1 MRYLSSTIFLFLFG
15 FLFGNAQ
22 QITDIEHIFSNPSPI
37 QWSVPIPSGEALPVE
52 WHLRSTSM
60 DKEGIRTFVGYRNNS
75 LVGTLSMDN
84 KGTFIGSIFGKNG
97 YELNISNDGNL
108 VVTQKKASKAKC
120 GTHSQH
126 TATTQRGQSGF
137 RSANRS
143 TSYDLPSLSDGVFR
157 EYRFAVM
164 ISYKDY
170 ASDKFDK
177 NINKIHAFWAEIET
191 FLNEIFV
198 RDVGIRFKMVKDDRL
213 IITDPKKA
221 NEIYNVLTVTKVI
234 NNLIGEENYDA
245 GATYNKVDGNLAGLT
260 ATVGAIN
267 GWKGSVLVHDQE
279 LTTLAHEMGHL
290 FGANHPYSI
299 PDGLVILKAEP
310 QLGQSV
316 VSYNEPFLTSF
327 LGLANIIEMQQ
338 HIKRADKPHIP
349 THKAQ
354 NTPPT
359 IDKDK
364 MQEEYLLPKGS
375 YFKIPIY
382 ANDIEQKELYY
393 TSVQYDYKLS
403 DKASRYIVS
412 PPQRDHNLYFMK
424 KYGDGNGALIPS
436 SDPVDNVGTYHM
448 LLAVS
453 DAPDVQAA
461 IDNKQAP
468 LYDTYLTRLK
478 VVEATPFKITSEVK
492 PQYKT
497 GERFILKWSVD
508 SNFFPKDSKVRISLS
523 DDFGKTYKHILVPS
537 TENDGECEVVMP
549 QTPIGKIDHY
559 PVVPGIFVSGLGIL
573 KIEVIDGL
581 VFDISDHR
589 WTAGIEVVQS
599 NLTFHNLPEQNY
611 VTLKE
616 GEQIPAKANVTA
628 SYKGVPVEVSY
639 EETQQ
644 KDEITRTWIAR
655 KESEESSYIQYIH
668 ISKESEEQ
676 TSTPRIANTPTLRV
690 YRLAMYITYN
700 AFSRTFKKDIQK
712 VKQFWKDTEAFLNKV
727 YMRDIGVKFELV
739 NDERLITTEPSEE
752 KFKISHNSSYV
763 VGLSTQVINDLIG
776 EENYDIGI
784 SISYTSSRG
793 IRGLAII
800 DGGYRTSDKGA
811 AVATPTKDVIAHEI
825 GHLFGARHTFSG
837 SVSDPASEKT
847 EYDRGQSIMSHGV
860 EREFFSLSSI
870 QRIRE
875 KFLQAPY
882 KRGITFASN
891 SPKIDATKI
900 KKTYTIPKDT
910 YFQFHIPATD
920 PDSSQLL
927 YMVQQRDVRLGEE
940 VSIAQYAIVKPSERE
955 PVTFSRVYSL
965 KTGNEIANSWTP
977 HQQAGTFTFWL
988 GVSDALPEQNEDY
1001 IVQYDLAETK
1011 VTVKEG
1017 IPFQVTTQ
1025 TIGKNYKVG
1034 DKLSLTWSV
1043 DNDIFK
1049 GTKVRILLSDDLG
1062 KTFKYTLAEN
1072 IDNNG
1077 SYELTLPN
1085 LSIGK
1090 IIYGETSLKV
1100 PAGVIKIEV
1109 VDGIAFAMTNYK
1121 PKNGGG
1127 FTIQGSEVPKEPLTF
1142 VTTPQ
1147 NIMLSCGQPLPSV
1160 VYPTVKGGC
1169 TPSIT
1174 YKEEIKGKSC
1184 ANTYLLERIFT
1195 VSDTCVSSISYT
1207 QEIRV
1212 EDKEAPVFVGT
1223 LPQSLTIEEGQAV
1236 PVQATLTATDSCGTA
1251 EVTSSRREE
1260 KTAGKLSKVIYSWTA
1275 TDICGNQVR
1284 HTQIITITPKP
1295 EPTPEPLTFVTTPQN
1310 ITLSCGQP
1318 LPSVVYPTVKGGC
1331 TPSITYKE
1339 EIKGKSCANTYL
1351 LERIFTVSD
1360 TCVSSISY
1368 TQEIRVEDREAPVFV
1383 GTLPQS
1389 LTIEEGQAVPVQA
1402 TLTATD
1408 TCGTAEVTS
1417 SRREE
1422 KTAGK
1427 LSKVIYSWTATDICG
1442 NQVRHTQIITITPKP
1457 EPTPEPLTFVT
1468 TPQNITLSC
1477 GQPLPSVVYPTVKG
1491 GCTPSITYKEEI
1503 KGKSCANTYLLERI
1517 FTVSDTCVSS
1527 ISYTQEIRV
1536 EDREAPVFVGILPQ
1550 SLTIEEGQAVP
1561 VQATLTATDSCG
1573 TAEVTSSRQEEKTA
1587 GKLSKVI
1594 YSWTA
1599 TDACGNQ
1606 VRHTQIISITPKPEP
1621 TPEPKPEPEPTPT
1634 PTPEPKPLPPTP
1646 NPIPEPQPVPEVTP
1660 EREEVKVYNGVSVE
1674 VGGENY
1680 FKVVHTDEG
1689 KPIHLQI
1696 YNEMGLK
1703 VYESEHY
1710 QENDDYFKG
1719 YSNVNGVVGKGNRLS
1734 QGTYFYLLYYY
1745 YKGVQQ
1751 LKKGFLYV
1759 K

>member
-1 MRYLSSTIFLFLFG
+1 MRYLSSTIFLFLLG

-157 EYRFAVM
+157 EYRLAVM

-497 GERFILKWSVD
+497 GEKFILKWSVD

-559 PVVPGIFVSGLGIL
+559 PVVPEAFVSGLGIL

-599 NLTFHNLPEQNY
+599 NLTFHNLPKQNY

-655 KESEESSYIQYIH
+655 KESEESSYVQYIH
-668 ISKESEEQ
+668 INKESEEQ
-676 TSTPRIANTPTLRV
+676 TSTPTIANTPTLRV

-739 NDERLITTEPSEE
+739 DDERLITTEPSEE

-875 KFLQAPY
+875 KLLQAPY

-891 SPKIDATKI
+891 PPKIDATKI

-955 PVTFSRVYSL
+955 PVTFSRAYSL

-1017 IPFQVTTQ
+1017 IPFHVTTQ

-1090 IIYGETSLKV
+1090 ILYGQTSLKV

-1109 VDGIAFAMTNYK
+1109 IDGIAFAITNYN

-1127 FTIQGSEVPKEPLTF
+1127 FTIQGSEVPK
-1142 VTTPQ
+1142 
-1147 NIMLSCGQPLPSV
+1147 
-1160 VYPTVKGGC
+1160 
-1169 TPSIT
+1169 
-1174 YKEEIKGKSC
+1174 
-1184 ANTYLLERIFT
+1184 
-1195 VSDTCVSSISYT
+1195 
-1207 QEIRV
+1207 
-1212 EDKEAPVFVGT
+1212 
-1223 LPQSLTIEEGQAV
+1223 
-1236 PVQATLTATDSCGTA
+1236 
-1251 EVTSSRREE
+1251 
-1260 KTAGKLSKVIYSWTA
+1260 
-1275 TDICGNQVR
+1275 
-1284 HTQIITITPKP
+1284 
-1295 EPTPEPLTFVTTPQN
+1295 EPLTFVTTPQN

-1360 TCVSSISY
+1360 PCVSSISY
-1368 TQEIRVEDREAPVFV
+1368 TQEIRVEDKEAPVFV

-1408 TCGTAEVTS
+1408 NCGTAEVTS
-1417 SRREE
+1417 SRQEE

-1427 LSKVIYSWTATDICG
+1427 LSKVIYSWTATDACG
-1442 NQVRHTQIITITPKP
+1442 NQVSHTQIITITPKP

-1491 GCTPSITYKEEI
+1491 GCAPSITYKEEI

-1517 FTVSDTCVSS
+1517 FTVSDPCVSS

-1536 EDREAPVFVGILPQ
+1536 EDKEAPVFVGTLPQ
-1550 SLTIEEGQAVP
+1550 SLTIEEGQAVH

-1573 TAEVTSSRQEEKTA
+1573 TVEVTSSRREEKTA

-1599 TDACGNQ
+1599 TDACRNQ
-1606 VRHTQIISITPKPEP
+1606 VSHTQIITITPK
-1621 TPEPKPEPEPTPT
+1621 PEPKPEPEPTPT

-1710 QENDDYFKG
+1710 QENDDYFRG
-1719 YSNVNGVVGKGNRLS
+1719 YSNVNGVVGKGSRVS

>member
-1 MRYLSSTIFLFLFG
+1 MRYLSSTIFLFLLG

-37 QWSVPIPSGEALPVE
+37 QWSIPIPSGEALPVE

-60 DKEGIRTFVGYRNNS
+60 DKEGIRTFVGYGNNT

-84 KGTFIGSIFGKNG
+84 KGTFKGSIFGKNG

-157 EYRFAVM
+157 EYRLAVM

-497 GERFILKWSVD
+497 GEKFILKWSVD

-549 QTPIGKIDHY
+549 QTPIGKTDHY

-599 NLTFHNLPEQNY
+599 NLTFHNLPKQNY

-655 KESEESSYIQYIH
+655 KESEESSYVQYIH
-668 ISKESEEQ
+668 INKESEEQ
-676 TSTPRIANTPTLRV
+676 TSTPTIANTPTLRV

-739 NDERLITTEPSEE
+739 DDERLITTEPSEE

-800 DGGYRTSDKGA
+800 DGGYRASDKGA

-875 KFLQAPY
+875 KLLQAPY

-891 SPKIDATKI
+891 PPKIDATKI

-955 PVTFSRVYSL
+955 PVTFSRAYSL

-1017 IPFQVTTQ
+1017 IPFHVTTQ

-1109 VDGIAFAMTNYK
+1109 VDGIAFAMTNYN

-1127 FTIQGSEVPKEPLTF
+1127 FTIQGSEEPKEPLTF
-1142 VTTPQ
+1142 ITTPQ
-1147 NIMLSCGQPLPSV
+1147 NITLSCGQPLPSV

-1169 TPSIT
+1169 APSITYKEEMKGKSCANTYLLERIFTVSDTCVSSISYTQEIKVEDKEAPVFVGTLPQSLTIEEGQPVPVQATLTATDNCGTAEVTSSRQEEKTGGKLSKVIYSWTATDACGNQVSHTQIISITPKPELTPEPLTFVTTPQNITLSCGQPLPSVVYPMVKGGCAPSIT

-1251 EVTSSRREE
+1251 EVTSSRQEE

-1275 TDICGNQVR
+1275 TDACGNQVS
-1284 HTQIITITPKP
+1284 HTQIISITPKP
-1295 EPTPEPLTFVTTPQN
+1295 ELTPEPLTFVTTPQN

-1318 LPSVVYPTVKGGC
+1318 LPSVVYPMVKGGC
-1331 TPSITYKE
+1331 APSITYKE

-1368 TQEIRVEDREAPVFV
+1368 TQEIRVEDKEAPVFV

-1389 LTIEEGQAVPVQA
+1389 LTIQEEQAVPVQA

-1408 TCGTAEVTS
+1408 NCGTAEV
-1417 SRREE
+1417 
-1422 KTAGK
+1422 
-1427 LSKVIYSWTATDICG
+1427 I
-1442 NQVRHTQIITITPKP
+1442 
-1457 EPTPEPLTFVT
+1457 
-1468 TPQNITLSC
+1468 
-1477 GQPLPSVVYPTVKG
+1477 
-1491 GCTPSITYKEEI
+1491 
-1503 KGKSCANTYLLERI
+1503 
-1517 FTVSDTCVSS
+1517 
-1527 ISYTQEIRV
+1527 
-1536 EDREAPVFVGILPQ
+1536 
-1550 SLTIEEGQAVP
+1550 
-1561 VQATLTATDSCG
+1561 
-1573 TAEVTSSRQEEKTA
+1573 SSRQEEKTA

-1621 TPEPKPEPEPTPT
+1621 KPEPEPTPEPTPT

-1646 NPIPEPQPVPEVTP
+1646 NPIPEPQPMPQVIP
-1660 EREEVKVYNGVSVE
+1660 EREGVKIYNGVSVE

-1689 KPIHLQI
+1689 EPIHLQI

-1710 QENDDYFKG
+1710 QENEEYFKG

>member
-52 WHLRSTSM
+52 WYLRSTSM
-60 DKEGIRTFVGYRNNS
+60 DKEGIRTFVGYRNNT

-120 GTHSQH
+120 GTHYQH
-126 TATTQRGQSGF
+126 TATTQRRQSGF

-143 TSYDLPSLSDGVFR
+143 TSYDLPSLSDGMFR
-157 EYRFAVM
+157 EYRLAVM

-382 ANDIEQKELYY
+382 ANDIEQKDLYY

-497 GERFILKWSVD
+497 GEKFILKWSVD

-549 QTPIGKIDHY
+549 QTPIGKTDHY
-559 PVVPGIFVSGLGIL
+559 PVVPGIYVSGLGIL

-599 NLTFHNLPEQNY
+599 NLTFHNLPKQNY

-628 SYKGVPVEVSY
+628 SYNGVPVEVSY

-644 KDEITRTWIAR
+644 KDDITRTWIAR
-655 KESEESSYIQYIH
+655 KGSEESSYVQYIH
-668 ISKESEEQ
+668 INKESEEQ
-676 TSTPRIANTPTLRV
+676 TSTPTIANTPTLRV

-739 NDERLITTEPSEE
+739 DDERLITTEPSEE
-752 KFKISHNSSYV
+752 KFKITNNSSYV

-875 KFLQAPY
+875 KLLQAPY

-891 SPKIDATKI
+891 PPKIDATKI

-910 YFQFHIPATD
+910 YIQFHIPATD

-1017 IPFQVTTQ
+1017 IPFQITTQ

-1090 IIYGETSLKV
+1090 ILYGETSLKV

-1109 VDGIAFAMTNYK
+1109 VDGIAFAMTNYN

-1127 FTIQGSEVPKEPLTF
+1127 FTIQGNEVPKEPLTF

-1147 NIMLSCGQPLPSV
+1147 NITLSCGQPLPSV

-1169 TPSIT
+1169 SPSIT
-1174 YKEEIKGKSC
+1174 YKEEMKGKSC

-1251 EVTSSRREE
+1251 ELTSSRQEE

-1275 TDICGNQVR
+1275 TDACGNQVSHTQIITITPKPELTPEPLTFVTTPQNITLSCGQPLPSVVYPTVKGGCAPSITYKEEIKGKSCANTYLLERIFTVSDTCVSSISYTQEIRVEDKEAPVFVGTLPQSLTIEEGQAVPVQTTLTATDNCGTAEVTSSRQEEKTAGKLSKVIYSWTATDACGNQVR
-1284 HTQIITITPKP
+1284 HIQIITITPKP

-1331 TPSITYKE
+1331 APSITYKE

-1368 TQEIRVEDREAPVFV
+1368 TQEIRVEDKEAPVFV

-1389 LTIEEGQAVPVQA
+1389 LTIEEGQ
-1402 TLTATD
+1402 
-1408 TCGTAEVTS
+1408 
-1417 SRREE
+1417 
-1422 KTAGK
+1422 
-1427 LSKVIYSWTATDICG
+1427 VI
-1442 NQVRHTQIITITPKP
+1442 
-1457 EPTPEPLTFVT
+1457 
-1468 TPQNITLSC
+1468 
-1477 GQPLPSVVYPTVKG
+1477 
-1491 GCTPSITYKEEI
+1491 
-1503 KGKSCANTYLLERI
+1503 
-1517 FTVSDTCVSS
+1517 
-1527 ISYTQEIRV
+1527 
-1536 EDREAPVFVGILPQ
+1536 
-1550 SLTIEEGQAVP
+1550 P

-1599 TDACGNQ
+1599 TDTCGNQ
-1606 VRHTQIISITPKPEP
+1606 VSHTQTITITPKSRPMPESKPSPIP
-1621 TPEPKPEPEPTPT
+1621 TPK
-1634 PTPEPKPLPPTP
+1634 
-1646 NPIPEPQPVPEVTP
+1646 PQPMPEVTP
-1660 EREEVKVYNGVSVE
+1660 EREGVKIYNGVSVE

>member
-1 MRYLSSTIFLFLFG
+1 MKFIVKILALFLCTASFAQEKQDAKSISK
-15 FLFGNAQ
+15 LFATSDV
-22 QITDIEHIFSNPSPI
+22 IS
-37 QWSVPIPSGEALPVE
+37 WSVPIPSGESLPIE

-108 VVTQKKASKAKC
+108 VVTQKKTSKAKC

-157 EYRFAVM
+157 EYRLAVM

-338 HIKRADKPHIP
+338 HIKRADKTHIP

-497 GERFILKWSVD
+497 GEKFILKWSVD

-559 PVVPGIFVSGLGIL
+559 PVVPEAFVSGLGIL

-599 NLTFHNLPEQNY
+599 NLTFHNLPKQNY

-628 SYKGVPVEVSY
+628 SCNGKNIDITYKESQTNGL
-639 EETQQ
+639 
-644 KDEITRTWIAR
+644 ITRTWSA
-655 KESEESSYIQYIH
+655 ECGSEKGYYVQNIYIQ
-668 ISKESEEQ
+668 K
-676 TSTPRIANTPTLRV
+676 
-690 YRLAMYITYN
+690 
-700 AFSRTFKKDIQK
+700 
-712 VKQFWKDTEAFLNKV
+712 
-727 YMRDIGVKFELV
+727 
-739 NDERLITTEPSEE
+739 
-752 KFKISHNSSYV
+752 
-763 VGLSTQVINDLIG
+763 
-776 EENYDIGI
+776 
-784 SISYTSSRG
+784 
-793 IRGLAII
+793 
-800 DGGYRTSDKGA
+800 
-811 AVATPTKDVIAHEI
+811 
-825 GHLFGARHTFSG
+825 
-837 SVSDPASEKT
+837 
-847 EYDRGQSIMSHGV
+847 
-860 EREFFSLSSI
+860 
-870 QRIRE
+870 
-875 KFLQAPY
+875 
-882 KRGITFASN
+882 
-891 SPKIDATKI
+891 
-900 KKTYTIPKDT
+900 
-910 YFQFHIPATD
+910 
-920 PDSSQLL
+920 
-927 YMVQQRDVRLGEE
+927 
-940 VSIAQYAIVKPSERE
+940 
-955 PVTFSRVYSL
+955 
-965 KTGNEIANSWTP
+965 
-977 HQQAGTFTFWL
+977 
-988 GVSDALPEQNEDY
+988 
-1001 IVQYDLAETK
+1001 
-1011 VTVKEG
+1011 
-1017 IPFQVTTQ
+1017 
-1025 TIGKNYKVG
+1025 
-1034 DKLSLTWSV
+1034 
-1043 DNDIFK
+1043 
-1049 GTKVRILLSDDLG
+1049 
-1062 KTFKYTLAEN
+1062 
-1072 IDNNG
+1072 
-1077 SYELTLPN
+1077 TLP
-1085 LSIGK
+1085 K
-1090 IIYGETSLKV
+1090 
-1100 PAGVIKIEV
+1100 
-1109 VDGIAFAMTNYK
+1109 
-1121 PKNGGG
+1121 
-1127 FTIQGSEVPKEPLTF
+1127 LTF
-1142 VTTPQ
+1142 VE
-1147 NIMLSCGQPLPSV
+1147 LP
-1160 VYPTVKGGC
+1160 
-1169 TPSIT
+1169 
-1174 YKEEIKGKSC
+1174 
-1184 ANTYLLERIFT
+1184 
-1195 VSDTCVSSISYT
+1195 
-1207 QEIRV
+1207 
-1212 EDKEAPVFVGT
+1212 EDKEIQCKNDLPNPTNMKVKESNDIVPTFTETSTKIDNKRNKIVRTWKASASGYLPVSHTQTLIVGDTQKPVFSSYPPDKVIKSEAEV
-1223 LPQSLTIEEGQAV
+1223 PQQEE
-1236 PVQATLTATDSCGTA
+1236 LTATDNCDTFLQVIKSSITKVINGKNVIERVWITEDSSHNEERYVQHITIDPDIQPKKPFEFIRTSLPSDITISCASDIPTPQTLQTQGGCGLKNSFHSDKRTLETCEHRLTIERTYTAVDDCGTSISHKQLIKIEDNTPPVFEGVLPKNITIIEGESIPEQKVLTA
-1251 EVTSSRREE
+1251 KDLCSGVASVTPSQTREGN
-1260 KTAGKLSKVIYSWTA
+1260 KIIYQWVAKDLCNNET
-1275 TDICGNQVR
+1275 I
-1284 HTQIITITPKP
+1284 HKQIITINKPKPAPIPTPPPTPKP
-1295 EPTPEPLTFVTTPQN
+1295 SP
-1310 ITLSCGQP
+1310 
-1318 LPSVVYPTVKGGC
+1318 
-1331 TPSITYKE
+1331 
-1339 EIKGKSCANTYL
+1339 A
-1351 LERIFTVSD
+1351 
-1360 TCVSSISY
+1360 
-1368 TQEIRVEDREAPVFV
+1368 
-1383 GTLPQS
+1383 
-1389 LTIEEGQAVPVQA
+1389 
-1402 TLTATD
+1402 
-1408 TCGTAEVTS
+1408 
-1417 SRREE
+1417 
-1422 KTAGK
+1422 
-1427 LSKVIYSWTATDICG
+1427 
-1442 NQVRHTQIITITPKP
+1442 
-1457 EPTPEPLTFVT
+1457 
-1468 TPQNITLSC
+1468 
-1477 GQPLPSVVYPTVKG
+1477 
-1491 GCTPSITYKEEI
+1491 
-1503 KGKSCANTYLLERI
+1503 
-1517 FTVSDTCVSS
+1517 
-1527 ISYTQEIRV
+1527 
-1536 EDREAPVFVGILPQ
+1536 
-1550 SLTIEEGQAVP
+1550 
-1561 VQATLTATDSCG
+1561 
-1573 TAEVTSSRQEEKTA
+1573 
-1587 GKLSKVI
+1587 
-1594 YSWTA
+1594 
-1599 TDACGNQ
+1599 
-1606 VRHTQIISITPKPEP
+1606 
-1621 TPEPKPEPEPTPT
+1621 
-1634 PTPEPKPLPPTP
+1634 
-1646 NPIPEPQPVPEVTP
+1646 PIP
-1660 EREEVKVYNGVSVE
+1660 KVDDIIIYNGVSQE
-1674 VGGENY
+1674 GDSMNY
-1680 FKVVHTDEG
+1680 FKIENTTANM
-1689 KPIHLQI
+1689 PIRLI
-1696 YNEMGLK
+1696 IFNEIGLI
-1703 VYESEHY
+1703 VYKSDHY
-1710 QENDDYFKG
+1710 QENGELFKG
-1719 YSNVNGVVGKGNRLS
+1719 YSNLSSVVGKGSALPR
-1734 QGTYFYLLYYY
+1734 GTYFYIIEYYHNSE
-1745 YKGVQQ
+1745 QQ
-1751 LKKGFLYV
+1751 VKKGFLYV

>member
-37 QWSVPIPSGEALPVE
+37 QWSVPIPSGESLPIE

-108 VVTQKKASKAKC
+108 VVTQKKTSKAKC

-143 TSYDLPSLSDGVFR
+143 TSYNLPSLSDGVFR
-157 EYRFAVM
+157 EYRLAVM

-170 ASDKFDK
+170 ASDRFNK
-177 NINKIHAFWAEIET
+177 NIDKIHAFWAEIET

-497 GERFILKWSVD
+497 GEKFILKWSVD

-581 VFDISDHR
+581 VFDISDHS
-589 WTAGIEVVQS
+589 WKAGIEVVQS
-599 NLTFHNLPEQNY
+599 NLTFHNLPEQDY

-739 NDERLITTEPSEE
+739 DDERLITTEPSEE

-800 DGGYRTSDKGA
+800 DGGYRASDKGA

-875 KFLQAPY
+875 KLLQAPY
-882 KRGITFASN
+882 KREITFASN
-891 SPKIDATKI
+891 PPKIDATKI

-955 PVTFSRVYSL
+955 PVTFSRAYSL

-977 HQQAGTFTFWL
+977 HQQAGIFTFWL

-1017 IPFQVTTQ
+1017 IPFHVTTQ

-1090 IIYGETSLKV
+1090 ILYGETSLKV

-1109 VDGIAFAMTNYK
+1109 VDGIAFAMTNYN

-1147 NIMLSCGQPLPSV
+1147 NITLSCGQPLPSV

-1169 TPSIT
+1169 TPSITYKEEIKGKSCANTYLLERTFTVSDACVSSISYTQEIKVEDKEAPIFVGTLPQSLTIEEGQAIPVQATLTATDSCGTAEVTSSRQEEKTAGKLSKVIYSWTATDACGNQVRHIQIITITPKPEPTPEPLTFVTTPQNITLSCGQPLPSVVYPTVKGGCAPSIT

-1275 TDICGNQVR
+1275 TDTCGNQVS
-1284 HTQIITITPKP
+1284 HTQTITITPKSRPMP
-1295 EPTPEPLTFVTTPQN
+1295 E
-1310 ITLSCGQP
+1310 SK
-1318 LPSVVYPTVKGGC
+1318 PSPI
-1331 TPSITYKE
+1331 P
-1339 EIKGKSCANTYL
+1339 
-1351 LERIFTVSD
+1351 
-1360 TCVSSISY
+1360 
-1368 TQEIRVEDREAPVFV
+1368 
-1383 GTLPQS
+1383 
-1389 LTIEEGQAVPVQA
+1389 
-1402 TLTATD
+1402 
-1408 TCGTAEVTS
+1408 
-1417 SRREE
+1417 
-1422 KTAGK
+1422 
-1427 LSKVIYSWTATDICG
+1427 
-1442 NQVRHTQIITITPKP
+1442 TPKP
-1457 EPTPEPLTFVT
+1457 
-1468 TPQNITLSC
+1468 
-1477 GQPLPSVVYPTVKG
+1477 QPM
-1491 GCTPSITYKEEI
+1491 
-1503 KGKSCANTYLLERI
+1503 
-1517 FTVSDTCVSS
+1517 
-1527 ISYTQEIRV
+1527 
-1536 EDREAPVFVGILPQ
+1536 
-1550 SLTIEEGQAVP
+1550 
-1561 VQATLTATDSCG
+1561 
-1573 TAEVTSSRQEEKTA
+1573 
-1587 GKLSKVI
+1587 
-1594 YSWTA
+1594 
-1599 TDACGNQ
+1599 
-1606 VRHTQIISITPKPEP
+1606 
-1621 TPEPKPEPEPTPT
+1621 
-1634 PTPEPKPLPPTP
+1634 
-1646 NPIPEPQPVPEVTP
+1646 PEVTP

-1710 QENDDYFKG
+1710 QQNDEYFKG

>member
-1 MRYLSSTIFLFLFG
+1 MRCLSSTIFLFLFG

-37 QWSVPIPSGEALPVE
+37 QWSVPIPSGESLPIE

-143 TSYDLPSLSDGVFR
+143 TSYNLPSLSDGVFR
-157 EYRFAVM
+157 EYRLAVM

-382 ANDIEQKELYY
+382 ANDIEQKDLYY

-497 GERFILKWSVD
+497 GEKFILKWSVD

-581 VFDISDHR
+581 VFDISDHS
-589 WTAGIEVVQS
+589 WKAGIEVVQS
-599 NLTFHNLPEQNY
+599 NLTFHNLPKQNY

-668 ISKESEEQ
+668 INKESEEQ
-676 TSTPRIANTPTLRV
+676 TSTPTIANTPTLRV

-739 NDERLITTEPSEE
+739 DDERLITTEPSEE

-875 KFLQAPY
+875 KLLQAPY

-891 SPKIDATKI
+891 PPKIDTTKI

-1090 IIYGETSLKV
+1090 ILYGETSLKV

-1109 VDGIAFAMTNYK
+1109 IDGIAFAMTNYN

-1147 NIMLSCGQPLPSV
+1147 NITLSCGQPLPSV
-1160 VYPTVKGGC
+1160 VYPMVKGGC
-1169 TPSIT
+1169 APSIT

-1275 TDICGNQVR
+1275 TDACGNQVS
-1284 HTQIITITPKP
+1284 HTQIISITPKP

-1331 TPSITYKE
+1331 APSITYKE

-1368 TQEIRVEDREAPVFV
+1368 TQEIRVEDKEAPVFV

-1389 LTIEEGQAVPVQA
+1389 LTIQEEQAVPVQA

-1408 TCGTAEVTS
+1408 NCGTAE
-1417 SRREE
+1417 
-1422 KTAGK
+1422 
-1427 LSKVIYSWTATDICG
+1427 
-1442 NQVRHTQIITITPKP
+1442 II
-1457 EPTPEPLTFVT
+1457 
-1468 TPQNITLSC
+1468 
-1477 GQPLPSVVYPTVKG
+1477 
-1491 GCTPSITYKEEI
+1491 
-1503 KGKSCANTYLLERI
+1503 
-1517 FTVSDTCVSS
+1517 
-1527 ISYTQEIRV
+1527 
-1536 EDREAPVFVGILPQ
+1536 
-1550 SLTIEEGQAVP
+1550 
-1561 VQATLTATDSCG
+1561 
-1573 TAEVTSSRQEEKTA
+1573 SSRQEEKTA

-1621 TPEPKPEPEPTPT
+1621 KPEPEPTPEPTPT

-1646 NPIPEPQPVPEVTP
+1646 NPIPEPQPMPQVIP
-1660 EREEVKVYNGVSVE
+1660 EREGVKIYNGVSVE

-1689 KPIHLQI
+1689 EPIHLQI

-1710 QENDDYFKG
+1710 QENEEYFKG

>member
-1 MRYLSSTIFLFLFG
+1 MRYLSSTIFLFLLG

-37 QWSVPIPSGEALPVE
+37 QWSIPIPSGEALPVE

-60 DKEGIRTFVGYRNNS
+60 DKEGIRTFVGYGNNT

-84 KGTFIGSIFGKNG
+84 KGTFKGSIFGKNG

-157 EYRFAVM
+157 EYRLAVM

-338 HIKRADKPHIP
+338 HIKKADKPHIP

-354 NTPPT
+354 NTPPI

-497 GERFILKWSVD
+497 GEKFILKWSVD

-549 QTPIGKIDHY
+549 QTPIGKTDHY

-599 NLTFHNLPEQNY
+599 NLTFHNLPKQNY

-655 KESEESSYIQYIH
+655 KESEESSYVQYIH
-668 ISKESEEQ
+668 INKESEEQ
-676 TSTPRIANTPTLRV
+676 TSTPTIANTPTLRV

-739 NDERLITTEPSEE
+739 DDERLITTEPSEE

-800 DGGYRTSDKGA
+800 DGGYRASDKGA

-875 KFLQAPY
+875 KLLQAPY

-891 SPKIDATKI
+891 PPKIDATKI

-955 PVTFSRVYSL
+955 PVTFSRAYSL

-1017 IPFQVTTQ
+1017 IPFHVTTQ

-1109 VDGIAFAMTNYK
+1109 VDGIAFAMTNYN

-1127 FTIQGSEVPKEPLTF
+1127 FTIQGSEEPKEPLTF
-1142 VTTPQ
+1142 ITTPQ
-1147 NIMLSCGQPLPSV
+1147 NITLSCGQPLPSV

-1169 TPSIT
+1169 APSITYKEEMKGKSCANTYLLERIFTVSDTCVSSISYTQEIKVEDKEAPVFVGTLPQSLTIEEGQPVPVQATLTATDNCGTAEVTSSRQEEKTAGKLSKVIYSWTATDACGNQVSHTQIISITPKPELTPEPLTFVTTPQNITLSCGQPLPSVVYPTVKGGCAPSIT

-1223 LPQSLTIEEGQAV
+1223 LPQSLTIQEEQAV
-1236 PVQATLTATDSCGTA
+1236 PVQATLTATDNCGTA
-1251 EVTSSRREE
+1251 EV
-1260 KTAGKLSKVIYSWTA
+1260 I
-1275 TDICGNQVR
+1275 
-1284 HTQIITITPKP
+1284 
-1295 EPTPEPLTFVTTPQN
+1295 
-1310 ITLSCGQP
+1310 
-1318 LPSVVYPTVKGGC
+1318 
-1331 TPSITYKE
+1331 
-1339 EIKGKSCANTYL
+1339 
-1351 LERIFTVSD
+1351 
-1360 TCVSSISY
+1360 
-1368 TQEIRVEDREAPVFV
+1368 
-1383 GTLPQS
+1383 
-1389 LTIEEGQAVPVQA
+1389 
-1402 TLTATD
+1402 
-1408 TCGTAEVTS
+1408 
-1417 SRREE
+1417 
-1422 KTAGK
+1422 
-1427 LSKVIYSWTATDICG
+1427 
-1442 NQVRHTQIITITPKP
+1442 
-1457 EPTPEPLTFVT
+1457 
-1468 TPQNITLSC
+1468 
-1477 GQPLPSVVYPTVKG
+1477 
-1491 GCTPSITYKEEI
+1491 
-1503 KGKSCANTYLLERI
+1503 
-1517 FTVSDTCVSS
+1517 
-1527 ISYTQEIRV
+1527 
-1536 EDREAPVFVGILPQ
+1536 
-1550 SLTIEEGQAVP
+1550 
-1561 VQATLTATDSCG
+1561 
-1573 TAEVTSSRQEEKTA
+1573 SSRQEEKTA

-1621 TPEPKPEPEPTPT
+1621 KPEPEPTPEPTPT

-1646 NPIPEPQPVPEVTP
+1646 NPIPEPQPMPQVIP
-1660 EREEVKVYNGVSVE
+1660 EREGVKIYNGVSVE

-1689 KPIHLQI
+1689 EPIHLQI

-1710 QENDDYFKG
+1710 QENEEYFKG

>member
-1 MRYLSSTIFLFLFG
+1 MRYLSSTIFLFLLG

-37 QWSVPIPSGEALPVE
+37 QWSIPIPSGEALPVE

-60 DKEGIRTFVGYRNNS
+60 DKEGIRSFVGYRNNS

-143 TSYDLPSLSDGVFR
+143 TSYDLPSLSDGMFR
-157 EYRFAVM
+157 EYRLAVM

-170 ASDKFDK
+170 ASDKFNK

-497 GERFILKWSVD
+497 GEKFILKWSVD

-559 PVVPGIFVSGLGIL
+559 PVVPGIYVSGLGIL

-599 NLTFHNLPEQNY
+599 NLTFHNLPKQNY

-655 KESEESSYIQYIH
+655 KESEESSYVQYIH
-668 ISKESEEQ
+668 INKESEEQ
-676 TSTPRIANTPTLRV
+676 TSTPTIANTPTLRV

-739 NDERLITTEPSEE
+739 DDERLITTEPSEE

-800 DGGYRTSDKGA
+800 DGGYRASDKGA

-875 KFLQAPY
+875 KLLQAPY

-891 SPKIDATKI
+891 PPKIDATKI

-955 PVTFSRVYSL
+955 PVTFSRAYSL

-1017 IPFQVTTQ
+1017 IPFHVTTQ

-1109 VDGIAFAMTNYK
+1109 VDGIAFAMTNYN

-1127 FTIQGSEVPKEPLTF
+1127 FTIQGSEEPKEPLTF
-1142 VTTPQ
+1142 ITTPQ
-1147 NIMLSCGQPLPSV
+1147 NITLSCGQPLPSV

-1169 TPSIT
+1169 APSITYKEEMKGKSCANTYLLERIFTVSDTCVSSISYTQEIKVEDKEAPVFVGTLPQSLTIEEGQPVPVQATLTATDNCGTAEVTSSRQEEKTGGKLSKVIYSWTATDACGNQVSHTQIISITPKPEPTPEPLTFVTTPQNITLSCGQPLPSVVYPTVKGGCAPSIT

-1251 EVTSSRREE
+1251 EVTSSRQEE

-1275 TDICGNQVR
+1275 TDACGNQVS
-1284 HTQIITITPKP
+1284 HTQIISITPKP

-1331 TPSITYKE
+1331 APSITYKE

-1368 TQEIRVEDREAPVFV
+1368 TQEIRVEDKEAPVFV

-1389 LTIEEGQAVPVQA
+1389 LTIQEEQAVPVQA

-1408 TCGTAEVTS
+1408 NCGTAEV
-1417 SRREE
+1417 
-1422 KTAGK
+1422 
-1427 LSKVIYSWTATDICG
+1427 I
-1442 NQVRHTQIITITPKP
+1442 
-1457 EPTPEPLTFVT
+1457 
-1468 TPQNITLSC
+1468 
-1477 GQPLPSVVYPTVKG
+1477 
-1491 GCTPSITYKEEI
+1491 
-1503 KGKSCANTYLLERI
+1503 
-1517 FTVSDTCVSS
+1517 
-1527 ISYTQEIRV
+1527 
-1536 EDREAPVFVGILPQ
+1536 
-1550 SLTIEEGQAVP
+1550 
-1561 VQATLTATDSCG
+1561 
-1573 TAEVTSSRQEEKTA
+1573 SSRQEEKTA

-1621 TPEPKPEPEPTPT
+1621 KPEPEPTPEPTPT

-1646 NPIPEPQPVPEVTP
+1646 NPIPEPQPMPQVIP
-1660 EREEVKVYNGVSVE
+1660 EREGVKIYNGVSVE

-1689 KPIHLQI
+1689 EPIHLQI

-1710 QENDDYFKG
+1710 QENEEYFKG

>member
-1 MRYLSSTIFLFLFG
+1 MRYLSSTIFLFLLG

-37 QWSVPIPSGEALPVE
+37 QWSVPIPSGESLPIE

-108 VVTQKKASKAKC
+108 VVTQKKTSKAKC

-157 EYRFAVM
+157 EYRLAVM

-177 NINKIHAFWAEIET
+177 NIDKIHAFWAEAEA

-198 RDVGIRFKMVKDDRL
+198 RDVGIRFTMVKDNRL

-221 NEIYNVLTVTKVI
+221 NEVYNVLTVTRVI
-234 NNLIGEENYDA
+234 NGLIGEENYDA
-245 GATYNKVDGNLAGLT
+245 GATYDYIKGGNLAGLT

-290 FGANHPYSI
+290 FGANHPYSV

-349 THKAQ
+349 THKAL

-359 IDKDK
+359 IDKSK

-382 ANDIEQKELYY
+382 ASDKEQKELYY

-403 DKASRYIVS
+403 GKASRYIVS
-412 PPQRDHNLYFMK
+412 PPQRDPNLYFMK
-424 KYGDGNGALIPS
+424 KYGDGSGALIPS

-478 VVEATPFKITSEVK
+478 VVEATPFKIMSEVK

-497 GERFILKWSVD
+497 GEKFTLKWNVD
-508 SNFFPKDSKVRISLS
+508 HSFFSKDSKVRISLS

-559 PVVPGIFVSGLGIL
+559 PVVPEAFVSGLGIL

-599 NLTFHNLPEQNY
+599 NLTFHNLPKQNY

-655 KESEESSYIQYIH
+655 KESEESSYVQYIH
-668 ISKESEEQ
+668 INKESEEQ
-676 TSTPRIANTPTLRV
+676 TSTPTIANTPTLRV
-690 YRLAMYITYN
+690 YRLAMYITFN

-739 NDERLITTEPSEE
+739 DDERLITTEPSEE
-752 KFKISHNSSYV
+752 KFKITNNSSYV

-776 EENYDIGI
+776 EKNYDIGI

-800 DGGYRTSDKGA
+800 DGGYRASDKGA

-875 KFLQAPY
+875 KLLQAPY
-882 KRGITFASN
+882 KKGITFASN
-891 SPKIDATKI
+891 PPKIDATKI

-1017 IPFQVTTQ
+1017 IPFQITTQ

-1109 VDGIAFAMTNYK
+1109 IDGIAFAMTNYN

-1147 NIMLSCGQPLPSV
+1147 NITLSCGQPLPSL

-1169 TPSIT
+1169 APSIT
-1174 YKEEIKGKSC
+1174 YKEEMKGKSC

-1195 VSDTCVSSISYT
+1195 VSDPCVSSISYT
-1207 QEIRV
+1207 QEIKV
-1212 EDKEAPVFVGT
+1212 EDKKAPVFVGI
-1223 LPQSLTIEEGQAV
+1223 LPQSLIIEEGQSI
-1236 PVQATLTATDSCGTA
+1236 PVQATLTATDNCGTA
-1251 EVTSSRREE
+1251 EVTSSRQEE
-1260 KTAGKLSKVIYSWTA
+1260 KTAGKLSKVVYSWTA
-1275 TDICGNQVR
+1275 TDACGNQVR
-1284 HTQIITITPKP
+1284 HTQIISIIPKP

-1360 TCVSSISY
+1360 PCVSSISY
-1368 TQEIRVEDREAPVFV
+1368 TQEIRVED
-1383 GTLPQS
+1383 
-1389 LTIEEGQAVPVQA
+1389 
-1402 TLTATD
+1402 
-1408 TCGTAEVTS
+1408 
-1417 SRREE
+1417 
-1422 KTAGK
+1422 K
-1427 LSKVIYSWTATDICG
+1427 
-1442 NQVRHTQIITITPKP
+1442 
-1457 EPTPEPLTFVT
+1457 
-1468 TPQNITLSC
+1468 
-1477 GQPLPSVVYPTVKG
+1477 
-1491 GCTPSITYKEEI
+1491 
-1503 KGKSCANTYLLERI
+1503 
-1517 FTVSDTCVSS
+1517 
-1527 ISYTQEIRV
+1527 
-1536 EDREAPVFVGILPQ
+1536 EAPVFVGILPQ

-1573 TAEVTSSRQEEKTA
+1573 TAEVISSRREEKTA

-1606 VRHTQIISITPKPEP
+1606 IRHTQIISITPKPEP
-1621 TPEPKPEPEPTPT
+1621 EPTPEPTPT

>member
-1 MRYLSSTIFLFLFG
+1 MRYLSSTIFLFLLG

-37 QWSVPIPSGEALPVE
+37 QWSIPIPSGEALPVE

-60 DKEGIRTFVGYRNNS
+60 DKEGIRTFVGYGNNT

-84 KGTFIGSIFGKNG
+84 KGTFKGSIFGKNG

-157 EYRFAVM
+157 EYRLAVM

-338 HIKRADKPHIP
+338 HIKKADKPHIP

-354 NTPPT
+354 NTPPI

-497 GERFILKWSVD
+497 GEKFILKWSVD

-549 QTPIGKIDHY
+549 QTPIGKTDHY

-599 NLTFHNLPEQNY
+599 NLTFHNLPKQNY

-655 KESEESSYIQYIH
+655 KESEESSYVQYIH
-668 ISKESEEQ
+668 INKESEEQ
-676 TSTPRIANTPTLRV
+676 TSTPTIANTPTLRV

-739 NDERLITTEPSEE
+739 DDERLITTEPSEE

-800 DGGYRTSDKGA
+800 DGGYRASDKGA

-875 KFLQAPY
+875 KLLQAPY

-891 SPKIDATKI
+891 PPKIDATKI

-955 PVTFSRVYSL
+955 PVTFSRAYSL

-1017 IPFQVTTQ
+1017 IPFHVTTQ

-1109 VDGIAFAMTNYK
+1109 VDGIAFAMTNYN

-1127 FTIQGSEVPKEPLTF
+1127 FTIQGSEEPKEPLTF
-1142 VTTPQ
+1142 ITTPQ
-1147 NIMLSCGQPLPSV
+1147 NITLSCGQPLPSV

-1169 TPSIT
+1169 APSITYKEEMKGKSCANTYLLERIFTVSDTCVSSISYTQEIKVEDKEAPVFVGTLPQSLTIEEGQPVPVQATLTATDNCGTAEVTSSRQEEKTGGKLSKVIYSWTATDACGNQVSHTQIISITPKPEPTPEPLTFVTTPQNITLSCGQPLPSVVYPTVKGGCAPSIT

-1251 EVTSSRREE
+1251 EVTSSRQEE

-1275 TDICGNQVR
+1275 TDACGNQVS
-1284 HTQIITITPKP
+1284 HTQIISITPKP

-1331 TPSITYKE
+1331 APSITYKE

-1368 TQEIRVEDREAPVFV
+1368 TQEIRVEDKEAPVFV

-1389 LTIEEGQAVPVQA
+1389 LTIQEEQAVPVQA

-1408 TCGTAEVTS
+1408 NCGTAEV
-1417 SRREE
+1417 
-1422 KTAGK
+1422 
-1427 LSKVIYSWTATDICG
+1427 I
-1442 NQVRHTQIITITPKP
+1442 
-1457 EPTPEPLTFVT
+1457 
-1468 TPQNITLSC
+1468 
-1477 GQPLPSVVYPTVKG
+1477 
-1491 GCTPSITYKEEI
+1491 
-1503 KGKSCANTYLLERI
+1503 
-1517 FTVSDTCVSS
+1517 
-1527 ISYTQEIRV
+1527 
-1536 EDREAPVFVGILPQ
+1536 
-1550 SLTIEEGQAVP
+1550 
-1561 VQATLTATDSCG
+1561 
-1573 TAEVTSSRQEEKTA
+1573 SSRQEEKTA

-1621 TPEPKPEPEPTPT
+1621 KPEPEPTPEPTPT

-1646 NPIPEPQPVPEVTP
+1646 NPIPEPQPMPQVIP
-1660 EREEVKVYNGVSVE
+1660 EREGVKIYNGVSVE

-1689 KPIHLQI
+1689 EPIHLQI

-1710 QENDDYFKG
+1710 QENEEYFKG

>member
-1 MRYLSSTIFLFLFG
+1 MRYLSSTIFLFLLG

-37 QWSVPIPSGEALPVE
+37 QWSIPIPSGEALPVE

-60 DKEGIRTFVGYRNNS
+60 DKEGIRTFVGYGNNT

-84 KGTFIGSIFGKNG
+84 KGTFKGSIFGKNG

-157 EYRFAVM
+157 EYRLAVM

-338 HIKRADKPHIP
+338 HIKKADKPHIP

-354 NTPPT
+354 NTPPI

-497 GERFILKWSVD
+497 GEKFILKWSVD

-549 QTPIGKIDHY
+549 QTPIGKTDHY

-599 NLTFHNLPEQNY
+599 NLTFHNLPKQNY

-655 KESEESSYIQYIH
+655 KESEESSYVQYIH
-668 ISKESEEQ
+668 INKESEEQ
-676 TSTPRIANTPTLRV
+676 TSTPTIANTPTLRV

-739 NDERLITTEPSEE
+739 DDERLITTEPSEE

-800 DGGYRTSDKGA
+800 DGGYRASDKGA

-875 KFLQAPY
+875 KLLQAPY

-891 SPKIDATKI
+891 PPKIDATKI

-955 PVTFSRVYSL
+955 PVTFSRAYSL

-1017 IPFQVTTQ
+1017 IPFHVTTQ

-1109 VDGIAFAMTNYK
+1109 VDGIAFAMTNYN

-1127 FTIQGSEVPKEPLTF
+1127 FTIQGSEEPKEPLTF
-1142 VTTPQ
+1142 ITTPQ
-1147 NIMLSCGQPLPSV
+1147 NITLSCGQPLPSV

-1169 TPSIT
+1169 APSITYKEEMKGKSCANTYLLERIFTVSDTCVSSISYTQEIKVEDKEAPVFVGTLPQSLTIEEGQPVPVQATLTATDNCGTAEVTSSRQEEKTGGKLSKVIYSWTATDACGNQVSHTQIISITPKPEPTPEPLTFVTTPQNITLSCGQPLPSVVYPTVKGGCAPSIT

-1275 TDICGNQVR
+1275 TDACGNQVS
-1284 HTQIITITPKP
+1284 HTQIISITPKP

-1331 TPSITYKE
+1331 APSITYKE

-1368 TQEIRVEDREAPVFV
+1368 TQEIRVEDKEAPVFV

-1389 LTIEEGQAVPVQA
+1389 LTIQEEQAVPVQA

-1408 TCGTAEVTS
+1408 NCGTAEV
-1417 SRREE
+1417 
-1422 KTAGK
+1422 
-1427 LSKVIYSWTATDICG
+1427 I
-1442 NQVRHTQIITITPKP
+1442 
-1457 EPTPEPLTFVT
+1457 
-1468 TPQNITLSC
+1468 
-1477 GQPLPSVVYPTVKG
+1477 
-1491 GCTPSITYKEEI
+1491 
-1503 KGKSCANTYLLERI
+1503 
-1517 FTVSDTCVSS
+1517 
-1527 ISYTQEIRV
+1527 
-1536 EDREAPVFVGILPQ
+1536 
-1550 SLTIEEGQAVP
+1550 
-1561 VQATLTATDSCG
+1561 
-1573 TAEVTSSRQEEKTA
+1573 SSRQEEKTA

-1606 VRHTQIISITPKPEP
+1606 VRHTQIISITPK
-1621 TPEPKPEPEPTPT
+1621 PEPKPEPEPTPT

-1703 VYESEHY
+1703 VYESEQY
-1710 QENDDYFKG
+1710 QKNDEYFKG
-1719 YSNVNGVVGKGNRLS
+1719 YSNVNGVVGKGSRVS

>member
-37 QWSVPIPSGEALPVE
+37 QWSVPIPSGESLPIE

-108 VVTQKKASKAKC
+108 VVTQKKTSKAKC

-143 TSYDLPSLSDGVFR
+143 TSYNLPSLSDGVFR
-157 EYRFAVM
+157 EYRLAVM

-170 ASDKFDK
+170 ASDRFNK
-177 NINKIHAFWAEIET
+177 NIDKIHAFWAEIET

-316 VSYNEPFLTSF
+316 VSSNEPFLTSF

-382 ANDIEQKELYY
+382 ANDIEQKDLYY

-497 GERFILKWSVD
+497 GEKFILKWSVD

-549 QTPIGKIDHY
+549 QTPIGKTDHY

-655 KESEESSYIQYIH
+655 KESEESSYVQYIH
-668 ISKESEEQ
+668 INKESEEQ
-676 TSTPRIANTPTLRV
+676 TSTPTIANTPTLRV

-739 NDERLITTEPSEE
+739 DDERLITTEPSEE

-800 DGGYRTSDKGA
+800 DGGYRASDKGA

-875 KFLQAPY
+875 KLLQAPY

-891 SPKIDATKI
+891 PPKIDATKI

-955 PVTFSRVYSL
+955 PVTFSRAYSL

-1017 IPFQVTTQ
+1017 IPFHVTTQ

-1109 VDGIAFAMTNYK
+1109 VDGIAFAMTNYN

-1127 FTIQGSEVPKEPLTF
+1127 FTIQGSEVPK
-1142 VTTPQ
+1142 
-1147 NIMLSCGQPLPSV
+1147 
-1160 VYPTVKGGC
+1160 
-1169 TPSIT
+1169 
-1174 YKEEIKGKSC
+1174 
-1184 ANTYLLERIFT
+1184 
-1195 VSDTCVSSISYT
+1195 
-1207 QEIRV
+1207 
-1212 EDKEAPVFVGT
+1212 
-1223 LPQSLTIEEGQAV
+1223 
-1236 PVQATLTATDSCGTA
+1236 
-1251 EVTSSRREE
+1251 
-1260 KTAGKLSKVIYSWTA
+1260 
-1275 TDICGNQVR
+1275 
-1284 HTQIITITPKP
+1284 
-1295 EPTPEPLTFVTTPQN
+1295 EPLTFVTTPQN

-1368 TQEIRVEDREAPVFV
+1368 TQEIKVEDKEAPVFV

-1389 LTIEEGQAVPVQA
+1389 LTIEEGQAVPVQ
-1402 TLTATD
+1402 T
-1408 TCGTAEVTS
+1408 
-1417 SRREE
+1417 
-1422 KTAGK
+1422 
-1427 LSKVIYSWTATDICG
+1427 
-1442 NQVRHTQIITITPKP
+1442 
-1457 EPTPEPLTFVT
+1457 
-1468 TPQNITLSC
+1468 
-1477 GQPLPSVVYPTVKG
+1477 
-1491 GCTPSITYKEEI
+1491 
-1503 KGKSCANTYLLERI
+1503 
-1517 FTVSDTCVSS
+1517 
-1527 ISYTQEIRV
+1527 
-1536 EDREAPVFVGILPQ
+1536 
-1550 SLTIEEGQAVP
+1550 
-1561 VQATLTATDSCG
+1561 TLTATDSCG

-1606 VRHTQIISITPKPEP
+1606 VSHTQIITITPKPESTPEPLIFVTTPQNITLSCGQPLPSVVYPTVKGGCAPSITYKEEIKGKSCANTYLLERIFTVSDTCVSSISYTQEIKVEDKEAPVFVGTLPQSLTIEEGQAVPVQATLTATDSCGTAEVTSSRREEKTAGKLSKVIYSWTATDACGNQIRHTQIISITPKPEP
-1621 TPEPKPEPEPTPT
+1621 EPTPEPIPT

-1660 EREEVKVYNGVSVE
+1660 EREGIKVYNGVSTE

-1680 FKVVHTDEG
+1680 FKVAHTDEG

-1703 VYESEHY
+1703 VYESEQY
-1710 QENDDYFKG
+1710 QENDEYFKG

>member
-1 MRYLSSTIFLFLFG
+1 MRCLSSTIFLFLFG

-37 QWSVPIPSGEALPVE
+37 QWSVPIPSGESLPIE

-143 TSYDLPSLSDGVFR
+143 TSYNLPSLSDGVFR
-157 EYRFAVM
+157 EYRLAVM

-382 ANDIEQKELYY
+382 ANDIEQKDLYY

-497 GERFILKWSVD
+497 GEKFILKWSVD

-581 VFDISDHR
+581 VFDISDHS
-589 WTAGIEVVQS
+589 WKAGIEVVQS
-599 NLTFHNLPEQNY
+599 NLTFHNLPKQNY

-668 ISKESEEQ
+668 INKESEEQ
-676 TSTPRIANTPTLRV
+676 TSTPTIANTPTLRV

-739 NDERLITTEPSEE
+739 DDERLITTEPSEE

-875 KFLQAPY
+875 KLLQAPY

-891 SPKIDATKI
+891 PPKIDTTKI

-1090 IIYGETSLKV
+1090 ILYGETSLKV

-1109 VDGIAFAMTNYK
+1109 IDGIAFAMTNYN

-1147 NIMLSCGQPLPSV
+1147 NITLSCGQPLPSV
-1160 VYPTVKGGC
+1160 VYPMVKGGC
-1169 TPSIT
+1169 APSIT

-1275 TDICGNQVR
+1275 TDACGNQVS
-1284 HTQIITITPKP
+1284 HTQIISITPKP

-1331 TPSITYKE
+1331 APSITYKE

-1368 TQEIRVEDREAPVFV
+1368 TQEIRVEDKEAPVFV

-1389 LTIEEGQAVPVQA
+1389 LTIQEEQAVPVQA

-1408 TCGTAEVTS
+1408 NCGTAE
-1417 SRREE
+1417 
-1422 KTAGK
+1422 
-1427 LSKVIYSWTATDICG
+1427 
-1442 NQVRHTQIITITPKP
+1442 II
-1457 EPTPEPLTFVT
+1457 
-1468 TPQNITLSC
+1468 
-1477 GQPLPSVVYPTVKG
+1477 
-1491 GCTPSITYKEEI
+1491 
-1503 KGKSCANTYLLERI
+1503 
-1517 FTVSDTCVSS
+1517 
-1527 ISYTQEIRV
+1527 
-1536 EDREAPVFVGILPQ
+1536 
-1550 SLTIEEGQAVP
+1550 
-1561 VQATLTATDSCG
+1561 
-1573 TAEVTSSRQEEKTA
+1573 SSRQEEKTA

-1621 TPEPKPEPEPTPT
+1621 KPEPEPTPEPTPT

-1646 NPIPEPQPVPEVTP
+1646 NPIPEPQPMPQVIP
-1660 EREEVKVYNGVSVE
+1660 EREGVKIYNGVSVE

-1710 QENDDYFKG
+1710 QENEEYFKG

>member
-1 MRYLSSTIFLFLFG
+1 MRYLSSTIFLFLLG

-37 QWSVPIPSGEALPVE
+37 QWSIPIPSGEALPVE

-60 DKEGIRTFVGYRNNS
+60 DKEGIRTFVGYGNNT

-84 KGTFIGSIFGKNG
+84 KGTFKGSIFGKNG

-157 EYRFAVM
+157 EYRLAVM

-497 GERFILKWSVD
+497 GEKFILKWSVD

-1275 TDICGNQVR
+1275 TDACGNQVS
-1284 HTQIITITPKP
+1284 HTQIISITPKP

-1660 EREEVKVYNGVSVE
+1660 EREEVKVYNGVSTE

-1710 QENDDYFKG
+1710 QENDDYFRG
-1719 YSNVNGVVGKGNRLS
+1719 YSNVNGVVGKGSRVS

>member
-1 MRYLSSTIFLFLFG
+1 MRCLSSTIFLFLFG

-37 QWSVPIPSGEALPVE
+37 QWSVPIPSGESLPIE

-143 TSYDLPSLSDGVFR
+143 TSYNLPSLSDGVFR
-157 EYRFAVM
+157 EYRLAVM

-382 ANDIEQKELYY
+382 ANDIEQKDLYY

-497 GERFILKWSVD
+497 GEKFILKWSVD

-581 VFDISDHR
+581 VFDISDHS
-589 WTAGIEVVQS
+589 WKAGIEVVQS
-599 NLTFHNLPEQNY
+599 NLTFHNLPKQNY

-655 KESEESSYIQYIH
+655 KESEESSYVQYIH
-668 ISKESEEQ
+668 INKESEEQ
-676 TSTPRIANTPTLRV
+676 TSTPTIANTPTLRV

-739 NDERLITTEPSEE
+739 DDERLITTEPSEE

-800 DGGYRTSDKGA
+800 DGGYRASDKGA

-875 KFLQAPY
+875 KLLQAPY

-891 SPKIDATKI
+891 PPKIDATKI

-955 PVTFSRVYSL
+955 PVTFSRAYSL

-1017 IPFQVTTQ
+1017 IPFHVTTQ

-1109 VDGIAFAMTNYK
+1109 VDGIAFAMTNYN

-1127 FTIQGSEVPKEPLTF
+1127 FTIQGSEVPK
-1142 VTTPQ
+1142 
-1147 NIMLSCGQPLPSV
+1147 
-1160 VYPTVKGGC
+1160 
-1169 TPSIT
+1169 
-1174 YKEEIKGKSC
+1174 
-1184 ANTYLLERIFT
+1184 
-1195 VSDTCVSSISYT
+1195 
-1207 QEIRV
+1207 
-1212 EDKEAPVFVGT
+1212 
-1223 LPQSLTIEEGQAV
+1223 
-1236 PVQATLTATDSCGTA
+1236 
-1251 EVTSSRREE
+1251 
-1260 KTAGKLSKVIYSWTA
+1260 
-1275 TDICGNQVR
+1275 
-1284 HTQIITITPKP
+1284 
-1295 EPTPEPLTFVTTPQN
+1295 EPLTFVTTPQN

-1368 TQEIRVEDREAPVFV
+1368 TQEIKVEDKEAPVFV

-1389 LTIEEGQAVPVQA
+1389 LTIEEGQAVPVQT

-1408 TCGTAEVTS
+1408 SCGTAEVTS
-1417 SRREE
+1417 SRQEE

-1427 LSKVIYSWTATDICG
+1427 LSKAIYSWTATDTCG

-1457 EPTPEPLTFVT
+1457 ESTPEPLIFVT

-1491 GCTPSITYKEEI
+1491 GCAPSITYKEEI

-1527 ISYTQEIRV
+1527 ISYTQEIKV
-1536 EDREAPVFVGILPQ
+1536 EDKEAPVFVGTLPQ

-1573 TAEVTSSRQEEKTA
+1573 TAEVTSSRREEKTA

-1606 VRHTQIISITPKPEP
+1606 IRHTQIISITPKPEP
-1621 TPEPKPEPEPTPT
+1621 EPTPEPIPT

-1660 EREEVKVYNGVSVE
+1660 EREGIKVYNGVSTE

-1680 FKVVHTDEG
+1680 FKVAHTDEG

-1703 VYESEHY
+1703 VYESEQY
-1710 QENDDYFKG
+1710 QENDEYFKG

>member
-1 MRYLSSTIFLFLFG
+1 MRYLSSTIFLFLLG

-37 QWSVPIPSGEALPVE
+37 QWSIPIPSGEALPVE

-60 DKEGIRTFVGYRNNS
+60 DKEGIRTFVGYGNNT

-84 KGTFIGSIFGKNG
+84 KGTFKGSIFGKNG

-157 EYRFAVM
+157 EYRLAVM

-338 HIKRADKPHIP
+338 HIKKADKPHIP

-354 NTPPT
+354 NTPPI

-497 GERFILKWSVD
+497 GEKFILKWSVD

-549 QTPIGKIDHY
+549 QTPIGKTDHY

-599 NLTFHNLPEQNY
+599 NLTFHNLPKQNY

-655 KESEESSYIQYIH
+655 KESEESSYVQYIH
-668 ISKESEEQ
+668 INKESEEQ
-676 TSTPRIANTPTLRV
+676 TSTPTIANTPTLRV

-739 NDERLITTEPSEE
+739 DDERLITTEPSEE

-800 DGGYRTSDKGA
+800 DGGYRASDKGA

-875 KFLQAPY
+875 KLLQAPY

-891 SPKIDATKI
+891 PPKIDATKI

-955 PVTFSRVYSL
+955 PVTFSRAYSL

-1017 IPFQVTTQ
+1017 IPFHVTTQ

-1109 VDGIAFAMTNYK
+1109 VDGIAFAMTNYN

-1127 FTIQGSEVPKEPLTF
+1127 FTIQGSEEPKEPLTF
-1142 VTTPQ
+1142 ITTPQ
-1147 NIMLSCGQPLPSV
+1147 NITLSCGQPLPSV

-1169 TPSIT
+1169 APSITYKEEMKGKSCANTYLLERIFTVSDTCVSSISYTQEIKVEDKEAPVFVGTLPQSLTIEEGQPVPVQATLTATDNCGTAEVTSSRQEEKTGGKLSKVIYSWTATDACGNQVSHTQIISITPKPELTPEPLTFVTTPQNITLSCGQPLPSVVYPMVKGGCAPSIT

-1223 LPQSLTIEEGQAV
+1223 LPQSLTIQEEQAV
-1236 PVQATLTATDSCGTA
+1236 PVQATLTATDNCGTA
-1251 EVTSSRREE
+1251 EV
-1260 KTAGKLSKVIYSWTA
+1260 I
-1275 TDICGNQVR
+1275 
-1284 HTQIITITPKP
+1284 
-1295 EPTPEPLTFVTTPQN
+1295 
-1310 ITLSCGQP
+1310 
-1318 LPSVVYPTVKGGC
+1318 
-1331 TPSITYKE
+1331 
-1339 EIKGKSCANTYL
+1339 
-1351 LERIFTVSD
+1351 
-1360 TCVSSISY
+1360 
-1368 TQEIRVEDREAPVFV
+1368 
-1383 GTLPQS
+1383 
-1389 LTIEEGQAVPVQA
+1389 
-1402 TLTATD
+1402 
-1408 TCGTAEVTS
+1408 
-1417 SRREE
+1417 
-1422 KTAGK
+1422 
-1427 LSKVIYSWTATDICG
+1427 
-1442 NQVRHTQIITITPKP
+1442 
-1457 EPTPEPLTFVT
+1457 
-1468 TPQNITLSC
+1468 
-1477 GQPLPSVVYPTVKG
+1477 
-1491 GCTPSITYKEEI
+1491 
-1503 KGKSCANTYLLERI
+1503 
-1517 FTVSDTCVSS
+1517 
-1527 ISYTQEIRV
+1527 
-1536 EDREAPVFVGILPQ
+1536 
-1550 SLTIEEGQAVP
+1550 
-1561 VQATLTATDSCG
+1561 
-1573 TAEVTSSRQEEKTA
+1573 SSRQEEKTA

-1621 TPEPKPEPEPTPT
+1621 KPEPEPTPEPTPT

-1646 NPIPEPQPVPEVTP
+1646 NPIPEPQPMPQVIP
-1660 EREEVKVYNGVSVE
+1660 EREGVKIYNGVSVE

-1689 KPIHLQI
+1689 EPIHLQI

-1710 QENDDYFKG
+1710 QENEEYFKG

>member
-1 MRYLSSTIFLFLFG
+1 MRYLSSTIFLFLLG

-37 QWSVPIPSGEALPVE
+37 QWSIPIPSGEALPVE

-60 DKEGIRTFVGYRNNS
+60 DKEGIRTFVGYGNNT

-84 KGTFIGSIFGKNG
+84 KGTFKGSIFGKNG

-157 EYRFAVM
+157 EYRLAVM

-338 HIKRADKPHIP
+338 HIKKADKPHIP

-354 NTPPT
+354 NTPPI

-497 GERFILKWSVD
+497 GEKFILKWSVD

-599 NLTFHNLPEQNY
+599 NLTFHNLPKQNY

-655 KESEESSYIQYIH
+655 KESEESSYVQYIH
-668 ISKESEEQ
+668 INKESEEQ
-676 TSTPRIANTPTLRV
+676 TSTPTIANTPTLRV

-739 NDERLITTEPSEE
+739 DDERLITTEPSEE

-800 DGGYRTSDKGA
+800 DGGYRASDKGA

-875 KFLQAPY
+875 KLLQAPY

-891 SPKIDATKI
+891 PPKIDATKI

-955 PVTFSRVYSL
+955 PVTFSRAYSL

-1017 IPFQVTTQ
+1017 IPFHVTTQ

-1109 VDGIAFAMTNYK
+1109 VDGIAFAMTNYN

-1127 FTIQGSEVPKEPLTF
+1127 FTIQGSEEPKEPLTF
-1142 VTTPQ
+1142 ITTPQ
-1147 NIMLSCGQPLPSV
+1147 NITLSCGQPLPSV

-1169 TPSIT
+1169 APSITYKEEMKGKSCANTYLLERIFTVSDTCVSSISYTQEIKVEDKEAPVFVGTLPQSLTIEEGQPVPVQATLTATDNCGTAEVTSSRQEEKTGGKLSKVIYSWTATDACGNQVSHTQIISITPKPELTPEPLTFVTTPQNITLSCGQPLPSVVYPMVKGGCAPSIT

-1223 LPQSLTIEEGQAV
+1223 LPQSLTIQEEQAV
-1236 PVQATLTATDSCGTA
+1236 PVQATLTATDNCGTA
-1251 EVTSSRREE
+1251 EV
-1260 KTAGKLSKVIYSWTA
+1260 I
-1275 TDICGNQVR
+1275 
-1284 HTQIITITPKP
+1284 
-1295 EPTPEPLTFVTTPQN
+1295 
-1310 ITLSCGQP
+1310 
-1318 LPSVVYPTVKGGC
+1318 
-1331 TPSITYKE
+1331 
-1339 EIKGKSCANTYL
+1339 
-1351 LERIFTVSD
+1351 
-1360 TCVSSISY
+1360 
-1368 TQEIRVEDREAPVFV
+1368 
-1383 GTLPQS
+1383 
-1389 LTIEEGQAVPVQA
+1389 
-1402 TLTATD
+1402 
-1408 TCGTAEVTS
+1408 
-1417 SRREE
+1417 
-1422 KTAGK
+1422 
-1427 LSKVIYSWTATDICG
+1427 
-1442 NQVRHTQIITITPKP
+1442 
-1457 EPTPEPLTFVT
+1457 
-1468 TPQNITLSC
+1468 
-1477 GQPLPSVVYPTVKG
+1477 
-1491 GCTPSITYKEEI
+1491 
-1503 KGKSCANTYLLERI
+1503 
-1517 FTVSDTCVSS
+1517 
-1527 ISYTQEIRV
+1527 
-1536 EDREAPVFVGILPQ
+1536 
-1550 SLTIEEGQAVP
+1550 
-1561 VQATLTATDSCG
+1561 
-1573 TAEVTSSRQEEKTA
+1573 SSRQEEKTA

-1621 TPEPKPEPEPTPT
+1621 KPEPEPTPEPTPT

-1646 NPIPEPQPVPEVTP
+1646 NPIPEPQPMPQVIP
-1660 EREEVKVYNGVSVE
+1660 EREGVKIYNGVSVE

-1689 KPIHLQI
+1689 EPIHLQI

-1710 QENDDYFKG
+1710 QENEEYFKG

>member
-1 MRYLSSTIFLFLFG
+1 MRYLSSTIFLFLLG

-37 QWSVPIPSGEALPVE
+37 QWSIPIPSGEALPVE

-60 DKEGIRTFVGYRNNS
+60 DKEGIRTFVGYGNNT

-84 KGTFIGSIFGKNG
+84 KGTFKGSIFGKNG

-157 EYRFAVM
+157 EYRLAVM

-338 HIKRADKPHIP
+338 HIKKADKPHIP

-354 NTPPT
+354 NTPPI

-497 GERFILKWSVD
+497 GEKFILKWSVD

-549 QTPIGKIDHY
+549 QTPIGKTDHY

-599 NLTFHNLPEQNY
+599 NLTFHNLPKQNY

-655 KESEESSYIQYIH
+655 KESEESSYVQYIH
-668 ISKESEEQ
+668 INKESEEQ
-676 TSTPRIANTPTLRV
+676 TSTPTIANTPTLRV

-739 NDERLITTEPSEE
+739 DDERLITTEPSEE

-800 DGGYRTSDKGA
+800 DGGYRASDKGA

-875 KFLQAPY
+875 KLLQAPY

-891 SPKIDATKI
+891 PPKIDATKI

-955 PVTFSRVYSL
+955 PVTFSRAYSL

-1017 IPFQVTTQ
+1017 IPFHVTTQ

-1109 VDGIAFAMTNYK
+1109 VDGIAFAMTNYN

-1127 FTIQGSEVPKEPLTF
+1127 FTIQGSEEPKEPLTF
-1142 VTTPQ
+1142 ITTPQ
-1147 NIMLSCGQPLPSV
+1147 NITLSCGQPLPSV

-1169 TPSIT
+1169 APSITYKEEMKGKSCANTYLLERIFTVSDTCVSSISYTQEIKVEDKEAPVFVGTLPQSLTIEEGQPVPVQATLTATDNCGTAEVTSSRQEEKTGGKLSKVIYSWTATDACGNQVSHTQIISITPKPEPTPEPLTFVTTPQNITLSCGQPLPSVVYPTVKGGCAPSIT

-1251 EVTSSRREE
+1251 EVTSSRQEE

-1275 TDICGNQVR
+1275 TDACGNQVS
-1284 HTQIITITPKP
+1284 HTQIISITPKP

-1331 TPSITYKE
+1331 APSITYKE

-1368 TQEIRVEDREAPVFV
+1368 TQEIRVEDKEAPVFV

-1389 LTIEEGQAVPVQA
+1389 LTIQEEQAVPVQA

-1408 TCGTAEVTS
+1408 NCGTAEV
-1417 SRREE
+1417 
-1422 KTAGK
+1422 
-1427 LSKVIYSWTATDICG
+1427 I
-1442 NQVRHTQIITITPKP
+1442 
-1457 EPTPEPLTFVT
+1457 
-1468 TPQNITLSC
+1468 
-1477 GQPLPSVVYPTVKG
+1477 
-1491 GCTPSITYKEEI
+1491 
-1503 KGKSCANTYLLERI
+1503 
-1517 FTVSDTCVSS
+1517 
-1527 ISYTQEIRV
+1527 
-1536 EDREAPVFVGILPQ
+1536 
-1550 SLTIEEGQAVP
+1550 
-1561 VQATLTATDSCG
+1561 
-1573 TAEVTSSRQEEKTA
+1573 SSRQEEKTA

-1621 TPEPKPEPEPTPT
+1621 KPEPEPTPEPTPT

-1689 KPIHLQI
+1689 EPIHLQI

-1710 QENDDYFKG
+1710 QENEEYFKG

>member
-1 MRYLSSTIFLFLFG
+1 MRYFSSTIFLFLLG

-37 QWSVPIPSGEALPVE
+37 QWSVPIPSGESLPIE

-108 VVTQKKASKAKC
+108 VVTQKKTSKAKC

-126 TATTQRGQSGF
+126 TATTQRGQSSF

-157 EYRFAVM
+157 EYRLAVM

-177 NINKIHAFWAEIET
+177 NINKIHTFWAEIET

-267 GWKGSVLVHDQE
+267 GWKGSILVHDQE

-739 NDERLITTEPSEE
+739 DDERLITTEPSEE

-800 DGGYRTSDKGA
+800 DGGYRASDKGA

-875 KFLQAPY
+875 KLLQAPY

-891 SPKIDATKI
+891 PPKIDATKI
-900 KKTYTIPKDT
+900 KKAYTIPKDT

-1049 GTKVRILLSDDLG
+1049 ATKVRILLSDDLG

-1090 IIYGETSLKV
+1090 ILYGETSLKV

-1109 VDGIAFAMTNYK
+1109 IDGIAFAMTNYN

-1127 FTIQGSEVPKEPLTF
+1127 FTIQGSEVPK
-1142 VTTPQ
+1142 
-1147 NIMLSCGQPLPSV
+1147 
-1160 VYPTVKGGC
+1160 
-1169 TPSIT
+1169 
-1174 YKEEIKGKSC
+1174 
-1184 ANTYLLERIFT
+1184 
-1195 VSDTCVSSISYT
+1195 
-1207 QEIRV
+1207 
-1212 EDKEAPVFVGT
+1212 
-1223 LPQSLTIEEGQAV
+1223 
-1236 PVQATLTATDSCGTA
+1236 
-1251 EVTSSRREE
+1251 
-1260 KTAGKLSKVIYSWTA
+1260 
-1275 TDICGNQVR
+1275 
-1284 HTQIITITPKP
+1284 
-1295 EPTPEPLTFVTTPQN
+1295 EPLTFVTTPQN

-1360 TCVSSISY
+1360 PCVSSISY
-1368 TQEIRVEDREAPVFV
+1368 TQEIRVEDKEAPVFV

-1389 LTIEEGQAVPVQA
+1389 LTIEEGQALPVQA

-1408 TCGTAEVTS
+1408 NCGTAEVTS
-1417 SRREE
+1417 SRQEE

-1427 LSKVIYSWTATDICG
+1427 LSKVVYSWTATDACG

-1491 GCTPSITYKEEI
+1491 GCTPSITYEEEI

-1517 FTVSDTCVSS
+1517 FTVSDPCVSS

-1536 EDREAPVFVGILPQ
+1536 EDKEAPVFVGTLPQ

-1561 VQATLTATDSCG
+1561 LQATLTATDSCG
-1573 TAEVTSSRQEEKTA
+1573 TAEVTSSRREEKTA

-1606 VRHTQIISITPKPEP
+1606 VRHTQIITITPKPK
-1621 TPEPKPEPEPTPT
+1621 PKPTPEPTPT

-1646 NPIPEPQPVPEVTP
+1646 NPIPEPQPLPEVTP
-1660 EREEVKVYNGVSVE
+1660 EREGVKVYNGVSTE

-1719 YSNVNGVVGKGNRLS
+1719 YSNVNGVVGKGSRVS

>member
-1 MRYLSSTIFLFLFG
+1 MRYLSSTIFLFLLG

-37 QWSVPIPSGEALPVE
+37 QWSIPIPSGEALPVE

-60 DKEGIRTFVGYRNNS
+60 DKEGIRTFVGYGNNT

-84 KGTFIGSIFGKNG
+84 KGTFKGSIFGKNG

-157 EYRFAVM
+157 EYRLAVM

-338 HIKRADKPHIP
+338 HIKKADKPHIP

-354 NTPPT
+354 NTPPI

-497 GERFILKWSVD
+497 GEKFILKWSVD

-549 QTPIGKIDHY
+549 QTPIGKTDHY

-599 NLTFHNLPEQNY
+599 NLTFHNLPKQNY

-655 KESEESSYIQYIH
+655 KESEESSYVQYIH
-668 ISKESEEQ
+668 INKESEEQ
-676 TSTPRIANTPTLRV
+676 TSTPTIANTPTLRV

-739 NDERLITTEPSEE
+739 DDERLITTEPSEE

-800 DGGYRTSDKGA
+800 DGGYRASDKGA

-875 KFLQAPY
+875 KLLQAPY

-891 SPKIDATKI
+891 PPKIDATKI

-955 PVTFSRVYSL
+955 PVTFSRAYSL

-1017 IPFQVTTQ
+1017 IPFHVTTQ

-1109 VDGIAFAMTNYK
+1109 VDGIAFAMTNYN

-1127 FTIQGSEVPKEPLTF
+1127 FTIQGSEEPKEPLTF
-1142 VTTPQ
+1142 ITTPQ
-1147 NIMLSCGQPLPSV
+1147 NITLSCGQPLPSV

-1169 TPSIT
+1169 APSITYKEEMKGKSCANTYLLERIFTVSDTCVSSISYTQEIRVEDKEAPVFVGTLPQSLTIEEGQAVPVQATLTATDSCGTAEVTSSRQEEKTAGKLSKVIYSWTATDACGNQVSHTQIISITPKPEPTPEPLTFVTTPQNITLSCGQPLPSVVYPTVKGGCAPSIT

-1251 EVTSSRREE
+1251 EVTSSRQEE

-1275 TDICGNQVR
+1275 TDACGNQVS
-1284 HTQIITITPKP
+1284 HTQIISITPKP

-1331 TPSITYKE
+1331 APSITYKE

-1368 TQEIRVEDREAPVFV
+1368 TQEIRVEDKEAPVFV

-1389 LTIEEGQAVPVQA
+1389 LTIQEEQAVPVQA

-1408 TCGTAEVTS
+1408 NCGTAEV
-1417 SRREE
+1417 
-1422 KTAGK
+1422 
-1427 LSKVIYSWTATDICG
+1427 I
-1442 NQVRHTQIITITPKP
+1442 
-1457 EPTPEPLTFVT
+1457 
-1468 TPQNITLSC
+1468 
-1477 GQPLPSVVYPTVKG
+1477 
-1491 GCTPSITYKEEI
+1491 
-1503 KGKSCANTYLLERI
+1503 
-1517 FTVSDTCVSS
+1517 
-1527 ISYTQEIRV
+1527 
-1536 EDREAPVFVGILPQ
+1536 
-1550 SLTIEEGQAVP
+1550 
-1561 VQATLTATDSCG
+1561 
-1573 TAEVTSSRQEEKTA
+1573 SSRQEEKTA

-1621 TPEPKPEPEPTPT
+1621 KPEPEPTPEPTPT

-1646 NPIPEPQPVPEVTP
+1646 NPIPEPQPMPQVIP
-1660 EREEVKVYNGVSVE
+1660 EREGVKIYNGVSVE

-1689 KPIHLQI
+1689 EPIHLQI

-1710 QENDDYFKG
+1710 QENEEYFKG

>member
-1 MRYLSSTIFLFLFG
+1 MRCLSSTIFLFLFG

-37 QWSVPIPSGEALPVE
+37 QWSVPIPSGESLPIE

-143 TSYDLPSLSDGVFR
+143 TSYNLPSLSDGVFR
-157 EYRFAVM
+157 EYRLAVM

-382 ANDIEQKELYY
+382 ANDIEQKDLYY

-497 GERFILKWSVD
+497 GEKFILKWSVD

-581 VFDISDHR
+581 VFDISDHS
-589 WTAGIEVVQS
+589 WKAGIEVVQS
-599 NLTFHNLPEQNY
+599 NLTFHNLPKQNY

-655 KESEESSYIQYIH
+655 KESEESSYVQYIH
-668 ISKESEEQ
+668 INKESEEQ
-676 TSTPRIANTPTLRV
+676 TSTPTIANTPTLRV

-739 NDERLITTEPSEE
+739 DDERLITTEPSEE

-800 DGGYRTSDKGA
+800 DGGYRASDKGA

-875 KFLQAPY
+875 KLLQAPY

-891 SPKIDATKI
+891 PPKIDATKI

-955 PVTFSRVYSL
+955 PVTFSRAYSL

-1017 IPFQVTTQ
+1017 IPFHVTTQ

-1109 VDGIAFAMTNYK
+1109 VDGIAFAMTNYN

-1127 FTIQGSEVPKEPLTF
+1127 FTIQGSEVPK
-1142 VTTPQ
+1142 
-1147 NIMLSCGQPLPSV
+1147 
-1160 VYPTVKGGC
+1160 
-1169 TPSIT
+1169 
-1174 YKEEIKGKSC
+1174 
-1184 ANTYLLERIFT
+1184 
-1195 VSDTCVSSISYT
+1195 
-1207 QEIRV
+1207 
-1212 EDKEAPVFVGT
+1212 
-1223 LPQSLTIEEGQAV
+1223 
-1236 PVQATLTATDSCGTA
+1236 
-1251 EVTSSRREE
+1251 
-1260 KTAGKLSKVIYSWTA
+1260 
-1275 TDICGNQVR
+1275 
-1284 HTQIITITPKP
+1284 
-1295 EPTPEPLTFVTTPQN
+1295 EPLTFVTTPQN

-1368 TQEIRVEDREAPVFV
+1368 TQEIKVEDKEAPVFV

-1389 LTIEEGQAVPVQA
+1389 LTIEEGQAVPVQ
-1402 TLTATD
+1402 T
-1408 TCGTAEVTS
+1408 
-1417 SRREE
+1417 
-1422 KTAGK
+1422 
-1427 LSKVIYSWTATDICG
+1427 
-1442 NQVRHTQIITITPKP
+1442 
-1457 EPTPEPLTFVT
+1457 
-1468 TPQNITLSC
+1468 
-1477 GQPLPSVVYPTVKG
+1477 
-1491 GCTPSITYKEEI
+1491 
-1503 KGKSCANTYLLERI
+1503 
-1517 FTVSDTCVSS
+1517 
-1527 ISYTQEIRV
+1527 
-1536 EDREAPVFVGILPQ
+1536 
-1550 SLTIEEGQAVP
+1550 
-1561 VQATLTATDSCG
+1561 TLTATDSCG

-1606 VRHTQIISITPKPEP
+1606 VSHTQIITITPKPESTPEPLIFVTTPQNITLSCGQPLPSVVYPTVKGGCAPSITYKEEIKGKSCANTYLLERIFTVSDTCVSSISYTQEIKVEDKEAPVFVGTLPQSLTIEEGQAVPVQATLTATDSCGTAEVTSSRREEKTAGKLSKVIYSWTATDACGNQIRHTQIISITPKPEP
-1621 TPEPKPEPEPTPT
+1621 EPTPEPIPT

-1660 EREEVKVYNGVSVE
+1660 EREGIKVYNGVSTE

-1680 FKVVHTDEG
+1680 FKVAHTDEG

-1703 VYESEHY
+1703 VYESEQY
-1710 QENDDYFKG
+1710 QENDEYFKG

>member
-1 MRYLSSTIFLFLFG
+1 MRYFSSTIFLFLLG

-37 QWSVPIPSGEALPVE
+37 QWSVPIPSGESLPIE

-108 VVTQKKASKAKC
+108 VVTQKKTSKAKC

-157 EYRFAVM
+157 EYRLAVM

-497 GERFILKWSVD
+497 GEKFILKWSVD

-549 QTPIGKIDHY
+549 QTPIGKTDHY

-599 NLTFHNLPEQNY
+599 NLTFHNLPKQNY

-628 SYKGVPVEVSY
+628 SCNGVPVEVSY

-644 KDEITRTWIAR
+644 KGEITRTWIAR
-655 KESEESSYIQYIH
+655 KESEESSYVQYIH
-668 ISKESEEQ
+668 INKESEEQ
-676 TSTPRIANTPTLRV
+676 TSTPTIANTPTLRV

-739 NDERLITTEPSEE
+739 DDERLITTEPSEE
-752 KFKISHNSSYV
+752 KFKITNNSSYV

-875 KFLQAPY
+875 KLLQAPY

-891 SPKIDATKI
+891 PPKIDATKI

-1049 GTKVRILLSDDLG
+1049 ATKVRILLSDDLG

-1090 IIYGETSLKV
+1090 ILYGETSLKV

-1109 VDGIAFAMTNYK
+1109 IDGIAFAMTNYN

-1127 FTIQGSEVPKEPLTF
+1127 FTIQGSEVPK
-1142 VTTPQ
+1142 
-1147 NIMLSCGQPLPSV
+1147 
-1160 VYPTVKGGC
+1160 
-1169 TPSIT
+1169 
-1174 YKEEIKGKSC
+1174 
-1184 ANTYLLERIFT
+1184 
-1195 VSDTCVSSISYT
+1195 
-1207 QEIRV
+1207 
-1212 EDKEAPVFVGT
+1212 
-1223 LPQSLTIEEGQAV
+1223 
-1236 PVQATLTATDSCGTA
+1236 
-1251 EVTSSRREE
+1251 
-1260 KTAGKLSKVIYSWTA
+1260 
-1275 TDICGNQVR
+1275 
-1284 HTQIITITPKP
+1284 
-1295 EPTPEPLTFVTTPQN
+1295 EPLTFVTTPQN

-1360 TCVSSISY
+1360 PCVSSISY
-1368 TQEIRVEDREAPVFV
+1368 TQEIRVEDKEAPVFV

-1389 LTIEEGQAVPVQA
+1389 LTIEEGQALPVQA

-1408 TCGTAEVTS
+1408 NCGTAEVTS
-1417 SRREE
+1417 SRQEE

-1427 LSKVIYSWTATDICG
+1427 LSKVVYSWTATDACG

-1491 GCTPSITYKEEI
+1491 GCTPSITYEEEI

-1517 FTVSDTCVSS
+1517 FTVSDPCVSS

-1536 EDREAPVFVGILPQ
+1536 EDKKAPVFVGTLPQ

-1561 VQATLTATDSCG
+1561 LQATLTATDSCG
-1573 TAEVTSSRQEEKTA
+1573 TAEVTSSRREEKTA

-1606 VRHTQIISITPKPEP
+1606 VRHTQIITIT
-1621 TPEPKPEPEPTPT
+1621 PKPEPEPTPT

-1646 NPIPEPQPVPEVTP
+1646 NPIPEPQPMPEVTP

-1674 VGGENY
+1674 VGGGNY

-1710 QENDDYFKG
+1710 QENDEYFKG
-1719 YSNVNGVVGKGNRLS
+1719 YSNVNGVVGKGSRVS

>member
-1 MRYLSSTIFLFLFG
+1 
-15 FLFGNAQ
+15 
-22 QITDIEHIFSNPSPI
+22 
-37 QWSVPIPSGEALPVE
+37 
-52 WHLRSTSM
+52 M
-60 DKEGIRTFVGYRNNS
+60 DKEGIRSFVGYRNNI

-108 VVTQKKASKAKC
+108 VVTQKKTSKAKC

-126 TATTQRGQSGF
+126 TATTQRRQSGF

-143 TSYDLPSLSDGVFR
+143 TSYDLPSLSDGMFR
-157 EYRFAVM
+157 EYRLAVM

-221 NEIYNVLTVTKVI
+221 NEVYNVLTVTRVI
-234 NNLIGEENYDA
+234 NSLIGEENYDA
-245 GATYNKVDGNLAGLT
+245 GATYDYIEGGNLAGLT

-382 ANDIEQKELYY
+382 ANDIEQKDLYY

-497 GERFILKWSVD
+497 GEKFILKWSVD

-549 QTPIGKIDHY
+549 QTPIGKTDHY

-599 NLTFHNLPEQNY
+599 NLTFHNLPKQNY

-655 KESEESSYIQYIH
+655 KESEESSYVQYIH
-668 ISKESEEQ
+668 INKESEEQ
-676 TSTPRIANTPTLRV
+676 TSTPTIANTPTLRV

-739 NDERLITTEPSEE
+739 DDERLITTEPSEE

-875 KFLQAPY
+875 KLLQAPY

-891 SPKIDATKI
+891 PPKIDATKI

-955 PVTFSRVYSL
+955 PVTFSRAYSL

-1017 IPFQVTTQ
+1017 IPFHVTTQ

-1109 VDGIAFAMTNYK
+1109 VDGIAFAMTNYN

-1127 FTIQGSEVPKEPLTF
+1127 FTIQGSEEPKEPLTF
-1142 VTTPQ
+1142 ITTPQ
-1147 NIMLSCGQPLPSV
+1147 NITLSCGQPLPSV

-1169 TPSIT
+1169 APSITYKEEMKGKSCANTYLLERIFTVSDTCVSSISYTQEIKVEDKEAPVFVGTLPQSLTIEEGQPVPVQATLTATDNCGTAEVTSSRQEEKTGGKLSKVIYSWTATDACGNQVSHTQIISITPKPELTPEPLTFVTTPQNITLSCGQPLPSVVYPTVKGGCAPSIT

-1251 EVTSSRREE
+1251 EVTSSRQEE

-1275 TDICGNQVR
+1275 TDACGNQVS

-1295 EPTPEPLTFVTTPQN
+1295 ESTPEPLIFVTTPQN

-1331 TPSITYKE
+1331 APSITYKE

-1368 TQEIRVEDREAPVFV
+1368 TQEIKVEDKEAPVFV
-1383 GTLPQS
+1383 GT
-1389 LTIEEGQAVPVQA
+1389 
-1402 TLTATD
+1402 
-1408 TCGTAEVTS
+1408 
-1417 SRREE
+1417 
-1422 KTAGK
+1422 
-1427 LSKVIYSWTATDICG
+1427 
-1442 NQVRHTQIITITPKP
+1442 
-1457 EPTPEPLTFVT
+1457 
-1468 TPQNITLSC
+1468 
-1477 GQPLPSVVYPTVKG
+1477 
-1491 GCTPSITYKEEI
+1491 
-1503 KGKSCANTYLLERI
+1503 
-1517 FTVSDTCVSS
+1517 
-1527 ISYTQEIRV
+1527 
-1536 EDREAPVFVGILPQ
+1536 LPQ

-1573 TAEVTSSRQEEKTA
+1573 TAEVTSSRREEKTA

-1606 VRHTQIISITPKPEP
+1606 IRHTQIISITPKPEP
-1621 TPEPKPEPEPTPT
+1621 EPTPEPIPT

-1660 EREEVKVYNGVSVE
+1660 EREGIKVYNGVSTE

-1680 FKVVHTDEG
+1680 FKVAHTDEG

-1703 VYESEHY
+1703 VYESEQY
-1710 QENDDYFKG
+1710 QENDEYFKG

>member
-37 QWSVPIPSGEALPVE
+37 QWSVPIPSGESLPIE

-120 GTHSQH
+120 DTHSQH

-157 EYRFAVM
+157 EYRLAVM

-177 NINKIHAFWAEIET
+177 SINKIHAFWAEIET

-267 GWKGSVLVHDQE
+267 GWKGSILVHDQE

-382 ANDIEQKELYY
+382 ANDIEQKDLYY

-497 GERFILKWSVD
+497 GEKFILKWSVD

-599 NLTFHNLPEQNY
+599 NLTFHNLPKQNY

-668 ISKESEEQ
+668 INKESEEQ
-676 TSTPRIANTPTLRV
+676 TSTPTIANTPTLRV

-739 NDERLITTEPSEE
+739 DDERLITTEPSEE

-800 DGGYRTSDKGA
+800 DGGYRASDKGA

-875 KFLQAPY
+875 KLLQAPY
-882 KRGITFASN
+882 KRGITFAS
-891 SPKIDATKI
+891 SPPKIDATKI
-900 KKTYTIPKDT
+900 KKAYTIPKDT

-955 PVTFSRVYSL
+955 PVTFSRAYSL

-1001 IVQYDLAETK
+1001 IVQYDLTETK

-1017 IPFQVTTQ
+1017 IPFHVTTQ

-1090 IIYGETSLKV
+1090 ILYGQTSLKV

-1109 VDGIAFAMTNYK
+1109 IDGIAFAITNYN

-1147 NIMLSCGQPLPSV
+1147 NITLSCGQPLPSV

-1169 TPSIT
+1169 APSIT

-1251 EVTSSRREE
+1251 EVTSSRQEE

-1275 TDICGNQVR
+1275 TDACGNQVR
-1284 HTQIITITPKP
+1284 HTQIISITPK
-1295 EPTPEPLTFVTTPQN
+1295 PTPEPLAFVTTPQN

-1351 LERIFTVSD
+1351 LQRIFTVSD
-1360 TCVSSISY
+1360 ACVSSISY
-1368 TQEIRVEDREAPVFV
+1368 TQEIRVEDKEAPVFV

-1389 LTIEEGQAVPVQA
+1389 LTIEEGQ
-1402 TLTATD
+1402 
-1408 TCGTAEVTS
+1408 
-1417 SRREE
+1417 
-1422 KTAGK
+1422 
-1427 LSKVIYSWTATDICG
+1427 
-1442 NQVRHTQIITITPKP
+1442 
-1457 EPTPEPLTFVT
+1457 
-1468 TPQNITLSC
+1468 
-1477 GQPLPSVVYPTVKG
+1477 
-1491 GCTPSITYKEEI
+1491 SI
-1503 KGKSCANTYLLERI
+1503 
-1517 FTVSDTCVSS
+1517 
-1527 ISYTQEIRV
+1527 
-1536 EDREAPVFVGILPQ
+1536 
-1550 SLTIEEGQAVP
+1550 P

-1606 VRHTQIISITPKPEP
+1606 VSHTQIITITPKPEP
-1621 TPEPKPEPEPTPT
+1621 TPEPTPT

-1680 FKVVHTDEG
+1680 FKVAHTDEG

-1703 VYESEHY
+1703 VYESEQY
-1710 QENDDYFKG
+1710 QENDEYFKG

>member
-120 GTHSQH
+120 GTHYQH

-143 TSYDLPSLSDGVFR
+143 TSYDLPSLSDGMFR
-157 EYRFAVM
+157 EYRLAVM

-170 ASDKFDK
+170 ASDKFNK

-198 RDVGIRFKMVKDDRL
+198 RDVGIQFKMVKDDRL

-497 GERFILKWSVD
+497 GEKFILKWSVD
-508 SNFFPKDSKVRISLS
+508 NNFFPKDSKVRISLS

-549 QTPIGKIDHY
+549 QTPISKTDHY
-559 PVVPGIFVSGLGIL
+559 PVVPGIYVSGLGIL

-599 NLTFHNLPEQNY
+599 NLTFHNLPKQNY

-628 SYKGVPVEVSY
+628 SYNGVPVEVSY

-644 KDEITRTWIAR
+644 KGEITRTWIAR

-668 ISKESEEQ
+668 INKESEEQ
-676 TSTPRIANTPTLRV
+676 TSTPTIANTPTLRV

-739 NDERLITTEPSEE
+739 DDERLITTEPSEE

-875 KFLQAPY
+875 KLLQAPY

-891 SPKIDATKI
+891 PPKIDTTKI

-1090 IIYGETSLKV
+1090 ILYGETSLKV

-1109 VDGIAFAMTNYK
+1109 IDGIAFAMTNYN

-1147 NIMLSCGQPLPSV
+1147 NITLSCGQPLPSV
-1160 VYPTVKGGC
+1160 VYPMVKGGC
-1169 TPSIT
+1169 APSIT

-1275 TDICGNQVR
+1275 TDACGNQVS
-1284 HTQIITITPKP
+1284 HTQIISITPKP

-1331 TPSITYKE
+1331 APSITYKE

-1368 TQEIRVEDREAPVFV
+1368 TQEIRVEDKEAPVFV

-1389 LTIEEGQAVPVQA
+1389 LTIQEEQAVPVQA

-1408 TCGTAEVTS
+1408 NCGTAEV
-1417 SRREE
+1417 
-1422 KTAGK
+1422 
-1427 LSKVIYSWTATDICG
+1427 I
-1442 NQVRHTQIITITPKP
+1442 
-1457 EPTPEPLTFVT
+1457 
-1468 TPQNITLSC
+1468 
-1477 GQPLPSVVYPTVKG
+1477 
-1491 GCTPSITYKEEI
+1491 
-1503 KGKSCANTYLLERI
+1503 
-1517 FTVSDTCVSS
+1517 
-1527 ISYTQEIRV
+1527 
-1536 EDREAPVFVGILPQ
+1536 
-1550 SLTIEEGQAVP
+1550 
-1561 VQATLTATDSCG
+1561 
-1573 TAEVTSSRQEEKTA
+1573 SSRQEEKTA

-1621 TPEPKPEPEPTPT
+1621 EPTPT

-1660 EREEVKVYNGVSVE
+1660 EREGIKVYNGVSTE

-1680 FKVVHTDEG
+1680 FKVAHTDEG

-1703 VYESEHY
+1703 VYESEQY
-1710 QENDDYFKG
+1710 QENDEYFKG

>member
-1 MRYLSSTIFLFLFG
+1 MRCLSSTIFLFLFG

-37 QWSVPIPSGEALPVE
+37 QWSVPIPSGESLPIE

-143 TSYDLPSLSDGVFR
+143 TSYNLPSLSDGVFR
-157 EYRFAVM
+157 EYRLAVM

-382 ANDIEQKELYY
+382 ANDIEQKDLYY

-497 GERFILKWSVD
+497 GEKFILKWSVD

-581 VFDISDHR
+581 VFDISDHS
-589 WTAGIEVVQS
+589 WKAGIEVVQS
-599 NLTFHNLPEQNY
+599 NLTFHNLPKQNY

-668 ISKESEEQ
+668 INKESEEQ
-676 TSTPRIANTPTLRV
+676 TSTPTIANTPTLRV

-739 NDERLITTEPSEE
+739 DDERLITTEPSEE

-875 KFLQAPY
+875 KLLQAPY

-891 SPKIDATKI
+891 PPKIDTTKI

-1090 IIYGETSLKV
+1090 ILYGETSLKV

-1109 VDGIAFAMTNYK
+1109 IDGIAFAMTNYN

-1147 NIMLSCGQPLPSV
+1147 NITLSCGQPLPSV
-1160 VYPTVKGGC
+1160 VYPMVKGGC
-1169 TPSIT
+1169 APSIT

-1275 TDICGNQVR
+1275 TDACGNQVS
-1284 HTQIITITPKP
+1284 HTQIISITPKP

-1331 TPSITYKE
+1331 APSITYKE

-1368 TQEIRVEDREAPVFV
+1368 TQEIRVEDKEAPVFV

-1389 LTIEEGQAVPVQA
+1389 LTIQEEQAVPVQA

-1408 TCGTAEVTS
+1408 NCGTAEV
-1417 SRREE
+1417 
-1422 KTAGK
+1422 
-1427 LSKVIYSWTATDICG
+1427 I
-1442 NQVRHTQIITITPKP
+1442 
-1457 EPTPEPLTFVT
+1457 
-1468 TPQNITLSC
+1468 
-1477 GQPLPSVVYPTVKG
+1477 
-1491 GCTPSITYKEEI
+1491 
-1503 KGKSCANTYLLERI
+1503 
-1517 FTVSDTCVSS
+1517 
-1527 ISYTQEIRV
+1527 
-1536 EDREAPVFVGILPQ
+1536 
-1550 SLTIEEGQAVP
+1550 
-1561 VQATLTATDSCG
+1561 
-1573 TAEVTSSRQEEKTA
+1573 SSRQEEKTA

-1621 TPEPKPEPEPTPT
+1621 KPEPEPTPEPTPT

-1646 NPIPEPQPVPEVTP
+1646 NPIPEPQPMPQVIP
-1660 EREEVKVYNGVSVE
+1660 EREGVKIYNGVSVE

-1689 KPIHLQI
+1689 EPIHLQI

-1710 QENDDYFKG
+1710 QENEEYFKG

>member
-1 MRYLSSTIFLFLFG
+1 MRCLSSTIFLFLFG

-37 QWSVPIPSGEALPVE
+37 QWSVPIPSGESLPIE

-143 TSYDLPSLSDGVFR
+143 TSYNLPSLSDGVFR
-157 EYRFAVM
+157 EYRLAVM

-497 GERFILKWSVD
+497 GEKFILKWSVD

-581 VFDISDHR
+581 VFDISDHS
-589 WTAGIEVVQS
+589 WKAGIEVVQS
-599 NLTFHNLPEQNY
+599 NLTFHNLPKQNY

-668 ISKESEEQ
+668 INKESEEQ
-676 TSTPRIANTPTLRV
+676 TSTPTIANTPTLRV

-739 NDERLITTEPSEE
+739 DDERLITTEPSEE

-875 KFLQAPY
+875 KLLQAPY

-891 SPKIDATKI
+891 PPKIDTTKI

-1090 IIYGETSLKV
+1090 ILYGETSLKV

-1109 VDGIAFAMTNYK
+1109 IDGIAFAMTNYN

-1147 NIMLSCGQPLPSV
+1147 NITLSCGQPLPSV
-1160 VYPTVKGGC
+1160 VYPMVKGGC
-1169 TPSIT
+1169 APSIT

-1275 TDICGNQVR
+1275 TDACGNQVS
-1284 HTQIITITPKP
+1284 HTQIISITPKP

-1331 TPSITYKE
+1331 APSITYKE

-1368 TQEIRVEDREAPVFV
+1368 TQEIRVEDKEAPVFV

-1389 LTIEEGQAVPVQA
+1389 LTIQEEQAVPVQA

-1408 TCGTAEVTS
+1408 NCGTAEV
-1417 SRREE
+1417 
-1422 KTAGK
+1422 
-1427 LSKVIYSWTATDICG
+1427 I
-1442 NQVRHTQIITITPKP
+1442 
-1457 EPTPEPLTFVT
+1457 
-1468 TPQNITLSC
+1468 
-1477 GQPLPSVVYPTVKG
+1477 
-1491 GCTPSITYKEEI
+1491 
-1503 KGKSCANTYLLERI
+1503 
-1517 FTVSDTCVSS
+1517 
-1527 ISYTQEIRV
+1527 
-1536 EDREAPVFVGILPQ
+1536 
-1550 SLTIEEGQAVP
+1550 
-1561 VQATLTATDSCG
+1561 
-1573 TAEVTSSRQEEKTA
+1573 SSRQEEKTA

-1621 TPEPKPEPEPTPT
+1621 KPEPEPTPEPTPT

-1646 NPIPEPQPVPEVTP
+1646 NPIPEPQPMPQVIP
-1660 EREEVKVYNGVSVE
+1660 EREGVKIYNGVSVE

-1689 KPIHLQI
+1689 EPIHLQI

-1710 QENDDYFKG
+1710 QENEEYFKG

>member
-1 MRYLSSTIFLFLFG
+1 MRYLSSTIFLFLLG

-37 QWSVPIPSGEALPVE
+37 QWSVPIPSGESLPIE

-60 DKEGIRTFVGYRNNS
+60 DKEGIRTFVGYRNNT

-126 TATTQRGQSGF
+126 TATTKRGQSGF

-157 EYRFAVM
+157 EYRLAVM

-170 ASDKFDK
+170 ASDKFNK

-245 GATYNKVDGNLAGLT
+245 GATYDYIRGNLAGLT

-290 FGANHPYSI
+290 FGANHPYSV

-349 THKAQ
+349 THKAL

-359 IDKDK
+359 IDKSK

-382 ANDIEQKELYY
+382 ASDKEQKELYY

-403 DKASRYIVS
+403 GKASRYIVS
-412 PPQRDHNLYFMK
+412 PPQRDPNLYFMK
-424 KYGDGNGALIPS
+424 KYGDGSGALIPS

-497 GERFILKWSVD
+497 GEKFILKWSVD

-549 QTPIGKIDHY
+549 QTPISKTDHY

-599 NLTFHNLPEQNY
+599 NLTFHNLPKQNY

-655 KESEESSYIQYIH
+655 KESEESSYVQYIH
-668 ISKESEEQ
+668 INKESEEQ
-676 TSTPRIANTPTLRV
+676 TSTPTIANTPTLRV
-690 YRLAMYITYN
+690 YRLAMYISYN

-800 DGGYRTSDKGA
+800 DGGYRASDKGA

-875 KFLQAPY
+875 KLLQAPY

-891 SPKIDATKI
+891 PPKIDATKI

-955 PVTFSRVYSL
+955 PVTFSRAYSL

-1017 IPFQVTTQ
+1017 IPFHVTTQ

-1090 IIYGETSLKV
+1090 ILYGETSLKV

-1109 VDGIAFAMTNYK
+1109 IDGIAFAMTNYN

-1147 NIMLSCGQPLPSV
+1147 NITLSCGQPLPSV
-1160 VYPTVKGGC
+1160 VYPIVKGGC
-1169 TPSIT
+1169 APSIT

-1195 VSDTCVSSISYT
+1195 VSDPCVSSISYT

-1223 LPQSLTIEEGQAV
+1223 LPQSLTIEEGQ
-1236 PVQATLTATDSCGTA
+1236 
-1251 EVTSSRREE
+1251 
-1260 KTAGKLSKVIYSWTA
+1260 
-1275 TDICGNQVR
+1275 
-1284 HTQIITITPKP
+1284 
-1295 EPTPEPLTFVTTPQN
+1295 
-1310 ITLSCGQP
+1310 
-1318 LPSVVYPTVKGGC
+1318 
-1331 TPSITYKE
+1331 SI
-1339 EIKGKSCANTYL
+1339 
-1351 LERIFTVSD
+1351 
-1360 TCVSSISY
+1360 
-1368 TQEIRVEDREAPVFV
+1368 
-1383 GTLPQS
+1383 
-1389 LTIEEGQAVPVQA
+1389 PVQA

-1427 LSKVIYSWTATDICG
+1427 LSKVIYSWTATDVCG
-1442 NQVRHTQIITITPKP
+1442 NQVRHTQTITITPKSRPMP
-1457 EPTPEPLTFVT
+1457 ESKPSPIPTP
-1468 TPQNITLSC
+1468 
-1477 GQPLPSVVYPTVKG
+1477 K
-1491 GCTPSITYKEEI
+1491 
-1503 KGKSCANTYLLERI
+1503 
-1517 FTVSDTCVSS
+1517 
-1527 ISYTQEIRV
+1527 
-1536 EDREAPVFVGILPQ
+1536 
-1550 SLTIEEGQAVP
+1550 
-1561 VQATLTATDSCG
+1561 
-1573 TAEVTSSRQEEKTA
+1573 
-1587 GKLSKVI
+1587 
-1594 YSWTA
+1594 
-1599 TDACGNQ
+1599 
-1606 VRHTQIISITPKPEP
+1606 
-1621 TPEPKPEPEPTPT
+1621 
-1634 PTPEPKPLPPTP
+1634 
-1646 NPIPEPQPVPEVTP
+1646 PIPEPQPMPEVIP
-1660 EREEVKVYNGVSVE
+1660 EREGVKIYNGVSVE

-1680 FKVVHTDEG
+1680 FKVAHTDEG

-1703 VYESEHY
+1703 VYESDHY
-1710 QENDDYFKG
+1710 QENDEYFKG

-1745 YKGVQQ
+1745 YNGAQQ

>member
-1 MRYLSSTIFLFLFG
+1 MRCLSSTIFLFLFG

-37 QWSVPIPSGEALPVE
+37 QWSVPIPSGESLPIE

-143 TSYDLPSLSDGVFR
+143 TSYNLPSLSDGVFR
-157 EYRFAVM
+157 EYRLAVM

-382 ANDIEQKELYY
+382 ANDIEQKDLYY

-497 GERFILKWSVD
+497 GEKFILKWSVD

-581 VFDISDHR
+581 VFDISDHS
-589 WTAGIEVVQS
+589 WKAGIEVVQS
-599 NLTFHNLPEQNY
+599 NLTFHNLPKQNY

-668 ISKESEEQ
+668 INKESEEQ
-676 TSTPRIANTPTLRV
+676 TSTPTIANTPTLRV

-739 NDERLITTEPSEE
+739 DDERLITTEPSEE

-875 KFLQAPY
+875 KLLQAPY

-891 SPKIDATKI
+891 PPKIDTTKI

-1090 IIYGETSLKV
+1090 ILYGETSLKV

-1109 VDGIAFAMTNYK
+1109 IDGIAFAMTNYN

-1147 NIMLSCGQPLPSV
+1147 NITLSCGQPLPSV
-1160 VYPTVKGGC
+1160 VYPMVKGGC
-1169 TPSIT
+1169 APSIT

-1275 TDICGNQVR
+1275 TDACGNQVS
-1284 HTQIITITPKP
+1284 HTQIISITPKP

-1331 TPSITYKE
+1331 APSITYKE

-1368 TQEIRVEDREAPVFV
+1368 TQEIRVEDKEAPVFV

-1389 LTIEEGQAVPVQA
+1389 LTIQEEQAVPVQA

-1408 TCGTAEVTS
+1408 NCGTAEV
-1417 SRREE
+1417 
-1422 KTAGK
+1422 
-1427 LSKVIYSWTATDICG
+1427 I
-1442 NQVRHTQIITITPKP
+1442 
-1457 EPTPEPLTFVT
+1457 
-1468 TPQNITLSC
+1468 
-1477 GQPLPSVVYPTVKG
+1477 
-1491 GCTPSITYKEEI
+1491 
-1503 KGKSCANTYLLERI
+1503 
-1517 FTVSDTCVSS
+1517 
-1527 ISYTQEIRV
+1527 
-1536 EDREAPVFVGILPQ
+1536 
-1550 SLTIEEGQAVP
+1550 
-1561 VQATLTATDSCG
+1561 
-1573 TAEVTSSRQEEKTA
+1573 SSRQEEKTA

-1606 VRHTQIISITPKPEP
+1606 VSHTQIITITPK
-1621 TPEPKPEPEPTPT
+1621 PEPKPEPEPTPT

-1646 NPIPEPQPVPEVTP
+1646 NPIPELQPMPEVTP
-1660 EREEVKVYNGVSVE
+1660 EREGIKVYNGVSVE

-1689 KPIHLQI
+1689 EPIHLQI

-1710 QENDDYFKG
+1710 QENEEYFKG

>member
-1 MRYLSSTIFLFLFG
+1 MRYLSSTIFLFLLG

-37 QWSVPIPSGEALPVE
+37 QWSIPIPSGEALPVE

-60 DKEGIRTFVGYRNNS
+60 DKEGIRTFVGYGNNT

-84 KGTFIGSIFGKNG
+84 KGTFKGSIFGKNG

-157 EYRFAVM
+157 EYRLAVM

-338 HIKRADKPHIP
+338 HIKKADKPHIP

-354 NTPPT
+354 NTPPI

-497 GERFILKWSVD
+497 GEKFILKWSVD

-549 QTPIGKIDHY
+549 QTPIGKTDHY

-599 NLTFHNLPEQNY
+599 NLTFHNLPKQNY

-655 KESEESSYIQYIH
+655 KESEESSYVQYIH
-668 ISKESEEQ
+668 INKESEEQ
-676 TSTPRIANTPTLRV
+676 TSTPTIANTPTLRV

-739 NDERLITTEPSEE
+739 DDERLITTEPSEE

-800 DGGYRTSDKGA
+800 DGGYRASDKGA

-875 KFLQAPY
+875 KLLQAPY

-891 SPKIDATKI
+891 PPKIDATKI

-955 PVTFSRVYSL
+955 PVTFSRAYSL

-1017 IPFQVTTQ
+1017 IPFHVTTQ

-1109 VDGIAFAMTNYK
+1109 VDGIAFAMTNYN

-1127 FTIQGSEVPKEPLTF
+1127 FTIQGSEEPKEPLTF
-1142 VTTPQ
+1142 ITTPQ
-1147 NIMLSCGQPLPSV
+1147 NITLSCGQPLPSV

-1169 TPSIT
+1169 APSITYKEEMKGKSCANTYLLERIFTVSDTCVSSISYTQEIKVEDKEAPVFVGTLPQSLTIEEGQPVPVQATLTATDNCGTAEVTSSRQEEKTGGKLSKVIYSWTATDACGNQVSHTQIISITPKPELTPEPLTFVTTPQNITLSCGQPLPSVVYPTVKGGCAPSIT

-1223 LPQSLTIEEGQAV
+1223 LPQSLTIQEEQAV
-1236 PVQATLTATDSCGTA
+1236 PVQATLTATDNCGTA
-1251 EVTSSRREE
+1251 EV
-1260 KTAGKLSKVIYSWTA
+1260 I
-1275 TDICGNQVR
+1275 
-1284 HTQIITITPKP
+1284 
-1295 EPTPEPLTFVTTPQN
+1295 
-1310 ITLSCGQP
+1310 
-1318 LPSVVYPTVKGGC
+1318 
-1331 TPSITYKE
+1331 
-1339 EIKGKSCANTYL
+1339 
-1351 LERIFTVSD
+1351 
-1360 TCVSSISY
+1360 
-1368 TQEIRVEDREAPVFV
+1368 
-1383 GTLPQS
+1383 
-1389 LTIEEGQAVPVQA
+1389 
-1402 TLTATD
+1402 
-1408 TCGTAEVTS
+1408 
-1417 SRREE
+1417 
-1422 KTAGK
+1422 
-1427 LSKVIYSWTATDICG
+1427 
-1442 NQVRHTQIITITPKP
+1442 
-1457 EPTPEPLTFVT
+1457 
-1468 TPQNITLSC
+1468 
-1477 GQPLPSVVYPTVKG
+1477 
-1491 GCTPSITYKEEI
+1491 
-1503 KGKSCANTYLLERI
+1503 
-1517 FTVSDTCVSS
+1517 
-1527 ISYTQEIRV
+1527 
-1536 EDREAPVFVGILPQ
+1536 
-1550 SLTIEEGQAVP
+1550 
-1561 VQATLTATDSCG
+1561 
-1573 TAEVTSSRQEEKTA
+1573 SSRQEEKTA

-1621 TPEPKPEPEPTPT
+1621 KPEPEPTPEPTPT

-1646 NPIPEPQPVPEVTP
+1646 NPIPEPQPMPQVIP
-1660 EREEVKVYNGVSVE
+1660 EREGVKIYNGVSVE

-1689 KPIHLQI
+1689 EPIHLQI

-1710 QENDDYFKG
+1710 QENEEYFKG

>member
-1212 EDKEAPVFVGT
+1212 EDREAPVFVGT

-1236 PVQATLTATDSCGTA
+1236 PVQATLTATDTCGTA

-1275 TDICGNQVR
+1275 TDACGNQVS
-1284 HTQIITITPKP
+1284 HTQIISITPKP

-1427 LSKVIYSWTATDICG
+1427 LSKVIYSWTATDACG
-1442 NQVRHTQIITITPKP
+1442 NQVSHTQIISITPKP

>member
-1 MRYLSSTIFLFLFG
+1 MRYLSSTIFLFLLG

-37 QWSVPIPSGEALPVE
+37 QWSIPIPSGEALPVE

-60 DKEGIRTFVGYRNNS
+60 DKEGIRTFVGYGNNT

-84 KGTFIGSIFGKNG
+84 KGTFKGSIFGKNG

-157 EYRFAVM
+157 EYRLAVM

-338 HIKRADKPHIP
+338 HIKKADKPHIP

-354 NTPPT
+354 NTPPI

-497 GERFILKWSVD
+497 GEKFILKWSVD

-549 QTPIGKIDHY
+549 QTPIGKTDHY

-599 NLTFHNLPEQNY
+599 NLTFHNLPKQNY

-655 KESEESSYIQYIH
+655 KESEESSYVQYIH
-668 ISKESEEQ
+668 INKESEEQ
-676 TSTPRIANTPTLRV
+676 TSTPTIANTPTLRV

-739 NDERLITTEPSEE
+739 DDERLITTEPSEE

-800 DGGYRTSDKGA
+800 DGGYRASDKGA

-875 KFLQAPY
+875 KLLQAPY

-891 SPKIDATKI
+891 PPKIDATKI

-955 PVTFSRVYSL
+955 PVTFSRAYSL

-1017 IPFQVTTQ
+1017 IPFHVTTQ

-1109 VDGIAFAMTNYK
+1109 VDGIAFAMTNYN

-1127 FTIQGSEVPKEPLTF
+1127 FTIQGSEEPKEPLTF
-1142 VTTPQ
+1142 ITTPQ
-1147 NIMLSCGQPLPSV
+1147 NITLSCGQPLPSV

-1169 TPSIT
+1169 APSITYKEEMKGKSCANTYLLERIFTVSDTCVSSISYTQEIKVEDKEAPVFVGTLPQSLTIEEGQPVPVQATLTATDNCGTAEVTSSRQEEKTGGKLSKVIYSWTATDACGNQVSHTQIISITPKPEPTPEPLTFVTTPQNITLSCGQPLPSVVYPTVKGGCAPSIT

-1251 EVTSSRREE
+1251 EVTSSR
-1260 KTAGKLSKVIYSWTA
+1260 
-1275 TDICGNQVR
+1275 
-1284 HTQIITITPKP
+1284 
-1295 EPTPEPLTFVTTPQN
+1295 
-1310 ITLSCGQP
+1310 
-1318 LPSVVYPTVKGGC
+1318 
-1331 TPSITYKE
+1331 
-1339 EIKGKSCANTYL
+1339 
-1351 LERIFTVSD
+1351 
-1360 TCVSSISY
+1360 
-1368 TQEIRVEDREAPVFV
+1368 
-1383 GTLPQS
+1383 
-1389 LTIEEGQAVPVQA
+1389 
-1402 TLTATD
+1402 
-1408 TCGTAEVTS
+1408 
-1417 SRREE
+1417 
-1422 KTAGK
+1422 
-1427 LSKVIYSWTATDICG
+1427 
-1442 NQVRHTQIITITPKP
+1442 
-1457 EPTPEPLTFVT
+1457 
-1468 TPQNITLSC
+1468 
-1477 GQPLPSVVYPTVKG
+1477 
-1491 GCTPSITYKEEI
+1491 
-1503 KGKSCANTYLLERI
+1503 
-1517 FTVSDTCVSS
+1517 
-1527 ISYTQEIRV
+1527 
-1536 EDREAPVFVGILPQ
+1536 
-1550 SLTIEEGQAVP
+1550 
-1561 VQATLTATDSCG
+1561 
-1573 TAEVTSSRQEEKTA
+1573 QEEKTA

-1606 VRHTQIISITPKPEP
+1606 VSHTQIITITSK
-1621 TPEPKPEPEPTPT
+1621 PEPKPEPEPTPT

-1710 QENDDYFKG
+1710 QENDEYFKG
-1719 YSNVNGVVGKGNRLS
+1719 YSNVNGVVGKGSRVS

-1745 YKGVQQ
+1745 YKGAQQ

>member
-37 QWSVPIPSGEALPVE
+37 QWSVPIPSGESLPIE

-60 DKEGIRTFVGYRNNS
+60 DKEGIRSFVGYRNNI

-108 VVTQKKASKAKC
+108 VVTQKKTSKAKC

-126 TATTQRGQSGF
+126 TATTQRRQSGF

-143 TSYDLPSLSDGVFR
+143 TSYDLPSLSDGMFR
-157 EYRFAVM
+157 EYRLAVM

-382 ANDIEQKELYY
+382 ANDIEQKDLYY

-497 GERFILKWSVD
+497 GEKFILKWSVD

-549 QTPIGKIDHY
+549 QTPIGKTDHY

-599 NLTFHNLPEQNY
+599 NLTFHNLPKQNY

-655 KESEESSYIQYIH
+655 KESEESSYVQYIH
-668 ISKESEEQ
+668 INKESEEQ
-676 TSTPRIANTPTLRV
+676 TSTPTIANTPTLRV

-739 NDERLITTEPSEE
+739 DDERLITTEPSEE

-875 KFLQAPY
+875 KLLQAPY

-891 SPKIDATKI
+891 PPKIDATKI

-955 PVTFSRVYSL
+955 PVTFSRAYSL

-1017 IPFQVTTQ
+1017 IPFHVTTQ

-1109 VDGIAFAMTNYK
+1109 VDGIAFAMTNYN

-1127 FTIQGSEVPKEPLTF
+1127 FTIQGSEEPKEPLTF
-1142 VTTPQ
+1142 ITTPQ
-1147 NIMLSCGQPLPSV
+1147 NITLSCGQPLPSV

-1169 TPSIT
+1169 APSIT
-1174 YKEEIKGKSC
+1174 YKEEMKGKSC

-1207 QEIRV
+1207 QEIKV

-1223 LPQSLTIEEGQAV
+1223 LPQSLTIEEGQPV
-1236 PVQATLTATDSCGTA
+1236 PVQATLTATDNCGTA
-1251 EVTSSRREE
+1251 EVTSSRQEE
-1260 KTAGKLSKVIYSWTA
+1260 KTGGKLSKVIYSWTA
-1275 TDICGNQVR
+1275 TDACGNQVS
-1284 HTQIITITPKP
+1284 HTQIISITPKP
-1295 EPTPEPLTFVTTPQN
+1295 ELTPEPLTFVTTPQN

-1368 TQEIRVEDREAPVFV
+1368 TQEIKVEDKEAPVFV

-1389 LTIEEGQAVPVQA
+1389 LTIEEGQAVPVQ
-1402 TLTATD
+1402 T
-1408 TCGTAEVTS
+1408 
-1417 SRREE
+1417 
-1422 KTAGK
+1422 
-1427 LSKVIYSWTATDICG
+1427 
-1442 NQVRHTQIITITPKP
+1442 
-1457 EPTPEPLTFVT
+1457 
-1468 TPQNITLSC
+1468 
-1477 GQPLPSVVYPTVKG
+1477 
-1491 GCTPSITYKEEI
+1491 
-1503 KGKSCANTYLLERI
+1503 
-1517 FTVSDTCVSS
+1517 
-1527 ISYTQEIRV
+1527 
-1536 EDREAPVFVGILPQ
+1536 
-1550 SLTIEEGQAVP
+1550 
-1561 VQATLTATDSCG
+1561 TLTATDSCG

-1606 VRHTQIISITPKPEP
+1606 VSHTQIITITPKPESTPEPLIFVTTPQNITLSCGQPLPSVVYPTVKGGCAPSITYKEEIKGKSCANTYLLERIFTVSDTCVSSISYTQEIKVEDKEAPVFVGTLPQSLTIEEGQAVPVQATLTATDSCGTAEVTSSRREEKTAGKLSKVIYSWTATDACGNQIRHTQIISITPKPEP
-1621 TPEPKPEPEPTPT
+1621 EPTPEPIPT

-1660 EREEVKVYNGVSVE
+1660 EREGIKVYNGVSTE

-1680 FKVVHTDEG
+1680 FKVAHTDEG

-1703 VYESEHY
+1703 VYESEQY
-1710 QENDDYFKG
+1710 QENDEYFKG